1 VSTDLKIVRNIGI
14 MAHVD
19 AGKTTLTERM
29 LYYSGKTHKIGEV
42 HDGAATM
49 DWMEQEQERGITIT
63 SAATTF
69 YWNDHRVNLIDTPG
83 HVDFTMEVERSLRV
97 LDGAVAV
104 FCAVAGVEPQSET
117 VWRQAT
123 KYNVPRIAF
132 INKMD
137 RIGADFYAAVKSME
151 DRLDAK
157 PLPIALP
164 IGAGEDFKGII
175 DLITMKAIQYNEDS
189 KGAEFEQIDIP
200 SDLVSEADK
209 WRNFLVE
216 EVATYDDALMEKY
229 LNEEEISPEEI
240 KDALKK
246 GCLESAFVPTLCG
259 SAFKNKGVQ
268 RVLDA
273 VIDFLPSPTD
283 IGNTE
288 GTLVDNS
295 DEIVSIKNSET
306 EPFTALAFK
315 IATDQFVGKL
325 TYIRVYSGS
334 LKKGS
339 FCINSNTGNKERI
352 SRILQMHANKREE
365 LEEVKA
371 GEIVAVIGL
380 KDTKT
385 GHTLSEKGDVILES
399 MEFPEPVVSVSIEP
413 VSKNDQDQ
421 LAKGLNKL
429 TEEDPTFKVK
439 VDNETAQTL
448 ISGMGEVHLEI
459 IIDRL
464 KREFNVNANVGKP
477 QVSFREAIQKSVEK
491 IDEKFVRQSG
501 GRGQYGHVVI
511 NVRPTE
517 QGSGYNFIN
526 KIVGGVIPK
535 EYIPA
540 VDQGIKEALKNGVL
554 YGYPIPDVEVE
565 LVFGSYH
572 DVDSSEIAFKVA
584 GSRAIITACKQAN
597 AVLMEPIMRVEAT
610 TPENYMGDVI
620 GDINSRRGKVDSME
634 QQGSNQNIKATV
646 PLSEMFGY
654 ATDLRSLSQ
663 GRASFYMDFSHYDKV
678 PKQVEE
684 KLMKTR
690 SSINGASENE

>member
-1 VSTDLKIVRNIGI
+1 MSAGLKIVRNIGI

-29 LYYSGKTHKIGEV
+29 LYYAGKTHRIGEV

-49 DWMEQEQERGITIT
+49 DWMAQEQERGITIT

-69 YWNDHRVNLIDTPG
+69 YWNENRINLIDTPG

-104 FCAVAGVEPQSET
+104 FCGVAGVEPQSET

-137 RIGADFYAAVKSME
+137 RVGADFHAAIKSMK
-151 DRLDAK
+151 DRLNAK
-157 PLPIALP
+157 PLPLVLP
-164 IGAGEDFKGII
+164 IGSGEDFHGVI
-175 DLITMKAIQYNEDS
+175 DLIRMKAIQYNES
-189 KGAEFEQIDIP
+189 TQGADFEYIDIP
-200 SDLVSEADK
+200 ADSVSEADK

-216 EVATYDDALMEKY
+216 EVSTYDDTLMEKY
-229 LNEEEISPEEI
+229 VNEEKISSEEI
-240 KDALKK
+240 VSALKQ
-246 GCLESAFVPTLCG
+246 GCLENAFVPTLCG

-273 VIDFLPSPTD
+273 VVAFLPSPFD
-283 IGNTE
+283 IDSTE
-288 GTLVDNS
+288 ASLVDNP
-295 DEIVSIKNSET
+295 EEKINIKNSNDA
-306 EPFTALAFK
+306 PFTALAFK
-315 IATDQFVGKL
+315 IATDPFVGRL
-325 TYIRVYSGS
+325 TYLRVYSGS

-339 FCINSNTGNKERI
+339 FCINSNTGKKERI

-365 LEEVKA
+365 LQEVKA

-380 KDTKT
+380 KNTNT
-385 GHTLSEKGDVILES
+385 GHTLSEKGDIVLES

-413 VSKNDQDQ
+413 VSKGDQDQ
-421 LAKGLNKL
+421 LAKGMSKL
-429 TEEDPTFKVK
+429 REEDPTFKVEGDK
-439 VDNETAQTL
+439 ETAQTL

-464 KREFNVNANVGKP
+464 KREFNVNANIGKP

-491 IDEKFVRQSG
+491 IDEKFIRQSG

-511 NVRPTE
+511 NVKPAE
-517 QGSGYNFIN
+517 QGSGYTFVN
-526 KIVGGVIPK
+526 KIVGGVIPR

-540 VDQGIKEALKNGVL
+540 VNKGIQEALQNGVL
-554 YGYPIPDVEVE
+554 YGYPIPDIEVE

-584 GSRAIITACKQAN
+584 GSRAIINACKQAN
-597 AVLMEPIMRVEAT
+597 PVLMEPIMKVEAT
-610 TPENYMGDVI
+610 TPDNYMGDVI
-620 GDINSRRGKVDSME
+620 GDINSRRGKVDTIG
-634 QQGSNQNIKATV
+634 QQGSNQHIKAVV

-663 GRASFYMDFSHYDKV
+663 GRANFYMDFSHYAKV
-678 PKQVEE
+678 PVQVEE

-690 SSINGASENE
+690 VKNGVKE

>member
-1 VSTDLKIVRNIGI
+1 MSAGLKIVRNIGI

-29 LYYSGKTHKIGEV
+29 LYYAGKTHRIGEV

-49 DWMEQEQERGITIT
+49 DWMAQEQERGITIT

-69 YWNDHRVNLIDTPG
+69 YWNENRINLIDTPG

-137 RIGADFYAAVKSME
+137 RVGADFHAAIQSMK
-151 DRLDAK
+151 DRLNAK
-157 PLPIALP
+157 PLPLVLP
-164 IGAGEDFKGII
+164 IGSGEDFHGVI
-175 DLITMKAIQYNEDS
+175 DLVRMKAIQYNES
-189 KGAEFEQIDIP
+189 TQGADFEYIDIP
-200 SDLVSEADK
+200 ADSVSEADK

-216 EVATYDDALMEKY
+216 EVSTYDDTLMEKY
-229 LNEEEISPEEI
+229 VNEEKISSEEI
-240 KDALKK
+240 VSALKQ
-246 GCLESAFVPTLCG
+246 GCLENAFVPTLCG
-259 SAFKNKGVQ
+259 SAFKIKGVQ

-273 VIDFLPSPTD
+273 VVAFLPSPFD
-283 IGNTE
+283 IESTE
-288 GTLVDNS
+288 ASLVDNP
-295 DEIVSIKNSET
+295 EEKINIKNSDDA
-306 EPFTALAFK
+306 PFTALAFK
-315 IATDQFVGKL
+315 IATDPFVGRL
-325 TYIRVYSGS
+325 TYLRVYSGS

-339 FCINSNTGNKERI
+339 FCINSNTGKKERI

-365 LEEVKA
+365 LQEVKA

-380 KDTKT
+380 KNTNT
-385 GHTLSEKGDVILES
+385 GHTLSEKGDIVLES

-413 VSKNDQDQ
+413 VSKGDQDQ
-421 LAKGLNKL
+421 LAKGMSKL
-429 TEEDPTFKVK
+429 SEEDPTFKVE
-439 VDNETAQTL
+439 VDKETAQTL

-464 KREFNVNANVGKP
+464 KREFNVNANIGKP

-491 IDEKFVRQSG
+491 IDEKFIRQSG

-511 NVRPTE
+511 NVKPTE
-517 QGSGYNFIN
+517 QGSGYTFVN
-526 KIVGGVIPK
+526 KIVGGVIPR

-540 VDQGIKEALKNGVL
+540 VNKGIQEALQNGVL
-554 YGYPIPDVEVE
+554 YGYPIPDIEVE

-584 GSRAIITACKQAN
+584 GSRAIINACKQAN
-597 AVLMEPIMRVEAT
+597 PVLMEPIMKVEAT
-610 TPENYMGDVI
+610 TPDNYMGDVI
-620 GDINSRRGKVDSME
+620 GDINSRRGKVDTIG
-634 QQGSNQNIKATV
+634 QQGSNQHIKAVV

-663 GRASFYMDFSHYDKV
+663 GRANFYMDFSHYAKV
-678 PKQVEE
+678 PVQVEE

-690 SSINGASENE
+690 VKNGVKE

>member
-1 VSTDLKIVRNIGI
+1 MSAGLKIVRNIGI

-29 LYYSGKTHKIGEV
+29 LYYAGKTHRIGEV

-49 DWMEQEQERGITIT
+49 DWMAQEQERGITIT

-69 YWNDHRVNLIDTPG
+69 YWNENRINLIDTPG

-104 FCAVAGVEPQSET
+104 FCGVAGVEPQSET

-137 RIGADFYAAVKSME
+137 RVGADFHAAIQSMK
-151 DRLDAK
+151 DRLNAK
-157 PLPIALP
+157 PLPLVLP
-164 IGAGEDFKGII
+164 IGSGEDFHGVI
-175 DLITMKAIQYNEDS
+175 DLVRMKAIQYNES
-189 KGAEFEQIDIP
+189 TQGADFEYIDIP
-200 SDLVSEADK
+200 ADSVSEADK

-216 EVATYDDALMEKY
+216 EVSTYDDTLMEKY
-229 LNEEEISPEEI
+229 VNEEKISSEEI
-240 KDALKK
+240 VSALKQ
-246 GCLESAFVPTLCG
+246 GCLENAFVPTLCG

-273 VIDFLPSPTD
+273 VVAFLPSPFD
-283 IGNTE
+283 IESTE
-288 GTLVDNS
+288 ASLVDNP
-295 DEIVSIKNSET
+295 EEKINIKNSNDA
-306 EPFTALAFK
+306 PFTALAFK
-315 IATDQFVGKL
+315 IATDPFVGRL
-325 TYIRVYSGS
+325 TYLRVYSGS

-339 FCINSNTGNKERI
+339 FCINSNTGKKERI

-365 LEEVKA
+365 LQEVKA

-380 KDTKT
+380 KNTNT
-385 GHTLSEKGDVILES
+385 GHTLSEKGDIVLES

-413 VSKNDQDQ
+413 VSKGDQDQ
-421 LAKGLNKL
+421 LAKGMSKL
-429 TEEDPTFKVK
+429 SEEDPTFKVE
-439 VDNETAQTL
+439 VDKETAQTL

-464 KREFNVNANVGKP
+464 KREFNVNANIGKP

-491 IDEKFVRQSG
+491 IDEKFIRQSG

-511 NVRPTE
+511 NVKPTE
-517 QGSGYNFIN
+517 QGSGYTFVN
-526 KIVGGVIPK
+526 KIVGGVIPR

-540 VDQGIKEALKNGVL
+540 VNKGIQEALQNGVL
-554 YGYPIPDVEVE
+554 YGYPIPDIEVE

-584 GSRAIITACKQAN
+584 GSRAIINACKQAN
-597 AVLMEPIMRVEAT
+597 PVLMEPIMKVEAT
-610 TPENYMGDVI
+610 TPDNYMGDVI
-620 GDINSRRGKVDSME
+620 GDINSRRGKVDTIG
-634 QQGSNQNIKATV
+634 QQGSNQHIKAVV

-663 GRASFYMDFSHYDKV
+663 GRANFYMDFSHYAKV
-678 PKQVEE
+678 PVQVEE

-690 SSINGASENE
+690 VKNGVEE

>member
-1 VSTDLKIVRNIGI
+1 MSADLKIIRNIGI

-29 LYYSGKTHKIGEV
+29 LYYAGKTHRMGEV

-49 DWMEQEQERGITIT
+49 DWMAQEQERGITIT

-69 YWNDHRVNLIDTPG
+69 YWNENRINLIDTPG

-137 RIGADFYAAVKSME
+137 RVGADFYAAIKSMK
-151 DRLDAK
+151 DRLNAK
-157 PLPIALP
+157 SLPLVLP
-164 IGAGEDFKGII
+164 IGSGEDFHGVI
-175 DLITMKAIQYNEDS
+175 DLIRMKAIQYNES
-189 KGAEFEQIDIP
+189 TQGADFEYIDIP
-200 SDLVSEADK
+200 ADLVSEANK
-209 WRNFLVE
+209 YRNFLVE
-216 EVATYDDALMEKY
+216 EVSTYDATLMEKY
-229 LNEEEISPEEI
+229 VNEEKISSEEI
-240 KDALKK
+240 VSALKQ
-246 GCLESAFVPTLCG
+246 GCLENAFVPTLCG

-273 VIDFLPSPTD
+273 VVAFLPSPFD
-283 IGNTE
+283 IDSTE
-288 GTLVDNS
+288 ASLVDNP
-295 DEIVSIKNSET
+295 EEKINIKNSYDA
-306 EPFTALAFK
+306 PFTALAFK
-315 IATDQFVGKL
+315 IATDPFVGRL
-325 TYIRVYSGS
+325 TYLRVYSGF

-339 FCINSNTGNKERI
+339 FCINSNTGKKERI

-365 LEEVKA
+365 LQEVKA

-380 KDTKT
+380 KNTKT

-413 VSKNDQDQ
+413 VSKGDQDQ
-421 LAKGLNKL
+421 LAKGMSKL
-429 TEEDPTFKVK
+429 SEEDPTFKVE
-439 VDNETAQTL
+439 VDKETAQTL

-464 KREFNVNANVGKP
+464 RREFNVNANIGKP

-491 IDEKFVRQSG
+491 IDEKFIRQSG

-511 NVRPTE
+511 NVKPGK
-517 QGSGYNFIN
+517 QGSGYKFVN
-526 KIVGGVIPK
+526 KIVGGVIPR

-540 VDQGIKEALKNGVL
+540 VDKGIQEALQNGVL
-554 YGYPIPDVEVE
+554 YGYPIPDIEVE

-584 GSRAIITACKQAN
+584 GSRAIINACKQAN
-597 AVLMEPIMRVEAT
+597 PVLMEPIMKVEAT

-620 GDINSRRGKVDSME
+620 GDINSRRGKVDTIG
-634 QQGSNQNIKATV
+634 QQGSNQLIKAVV

-663 GRASFYMDFSHYDKV
+663 GRANFSMDFSHYDKV
-678 PKQVEE
+678 PTQVEE

-690 SSINGASENE
+690 VKNGVEE

>member
-1 VSTDLKIVRNIGI
+1 MSAGLKIVRNIGI

-29 LYYSGKTHKIGEV
+29 LYYAGKTHRIGEV

-49 DWMEQEQERGITIT
+49 DWMAQEQERGITIT

-69 YWNDHRVNLIDTPG
+69 YWNENRINLIDTPG

-137 RIGADFYAAVKSME
+137 RVGADFHAAIQSMK
-151 DRLDAK
+151 DRLNAK
-157 PLPIALP
+157 PLPLVLP
-164 IGAGEDFKGII
+164 IGSGEDFHGVI
-175 DLITMKAIQYNEDS
+175 DLVRMKAIQYNES
-189 KGAEFEQIDIP
+189 TQGADFEYIDIP
-200 SDLVSEADK
+200 ADLVSEADK
-209 WRNFLVE
+209 GRNFLVE
-216 EVATYDDALMEKY
+216 EVSTYDDTLMEKY
-229 LNEEEISPEEI
+229 VNEEKISSEEI
-240 KDALKK
+240 VSALKQ
-246 GCLESAFVPTLCG
+246 GCLENAFVPTLCG

-273 VIDFLPSPTD
+273 VVAFLPSPFD
-283 IGNTE
+283 IESTE
-288 GTLVDNS
+288 ASLVDNP
-295 DEIVSIKNSET
+295 EEKINIKNSDDA
-306 EPFTALAFK
+306 PFTALAFK
-315 IATDQFVGKL
+315 IATDPFVGRL
-325 TYIRVYSGS
+325 TYLRVYSGS

-339 FCINSNTGNKERI
+339 FCINSNTGKKERI

-365 LEEVKA
+365 LQEVKA

-380 KDTKT
+380 KNTNT
-385 GHTLSEKGDVILES
+385 GHTLSEKGDIVLES

-413 VSKNDQDQ
+413 VSKGDQDQ
-421 LAKGLNKL
+421 LAKGMSKL
-429 TEEDPTFKVK
+429 SEEDPTFKVE
-439 VDNETAQTL
+439 VDKETAQTL

-464 KREFNVNANVGKP
+464 KREFNVNANIGKP

-491 IDEKFVRQSG
+491 IDEKFIRQSG

-511 NVRPTE
+511 NVKPTE
-517 QGSGYNFIN
+517 QGSGYTFVN
-526 KIVGGVIPK
+526 KIVGGVIPR

-540 VDQGIKEALKNGVL
+540 VNKGIQEALQNGVL
-554 YGYPIPDVEVE
+554 YGYPIPDIEVE

-584 GSRAIITACKQAN
+584 GSRAIINACKQAN
-597 AVLMEPIMRVEAT
+597 PVLMEPIMKVEAT
-610 TPENYMGDVI
+610 TPDNYMGDVI
-620 GDINSRRGKVDSME
+620 GDINSRRGKVDTIG
-634 QQGSNQNIKATV
+634 QQGSNQHIKAVV

-663 GRASFYMDFSHYDKV
+663 GRANFYMDFSHYAKV
-678 PKQVEE
+678 PVQVEE

-690 SSINGASENE
+690 VKNGVKE

>member
-1 VSTDLKIVRNIGI
+1 MSAGLKIVRNIGI

-29 LYYSGKTHKIGEV
+29 LYYAGKTHRIGEV

-49 DWMEQEQERGITIT
+49 DWMAQEQERGITIT

-69 YWNDHRVNLIDTPG
+69 YWNENRINLIDTPG

-104 FCAVAGVEPQSET
+104 FCGVAGVEPQSET

-137 RIGADFYAAVKSME
+137 RVGADFHAAIQSMK
-151 DRLDAK
+151 DRLNAK
-157 PLPIALP
+157 PLPLVLP
-164 IGAGEDFKGII
+164 IGSGEDFHGVI
-175 DLITMKAIQYNEDS
+175 DLVRMKAIQYNES
-189 KGAEFEQIDIP
+189 TQGADFEYIDIP
-200 SDLVSEADK
+200 ADLVSEADK

-216 EVATYDDALMEKY
+216 EVSTYDDTLMEKY
-229 LNEEEISPEEI
+229 VNEEKISSEEI
-240 KDALKK
+240 VSALKQ
-246 GCLESAFVPTLCG
+246 GCLENAFVPTLCG

-273 VIDFLPSPTD
+273 VVAFLPSPFD
-283 IGNTE
+283 IDSTE
-288 GTLVDNS
+288 ASLVDNP
-295 DEIVSIKNSET
+295 EEKINIKNSDDA
-306 EPFTALAFK
+306 PFTALAFK
-315 IATDQFVGKL
+315 IATDPFVGRL
-325 TYIRVYSGS
+325 TYLRVYSGS

-339 FCINSNTGNKERI
+339 FCINSNTGKKERI

-365 LEEVKA
+365 LQEVKA

-380 KDTKT
+380 KNTNT
-385 GHTLSEKGDVILES
+385 GHTLSEKGDIVLES

-413 VSKNDQDQ
+413 VSKGDQDQ
-421 LAKGLNKL
+421 LAKGMSKL
-429 TEEDPTFKVK
+429 SEEDPTFKVE
-439 VDNETAQTL
+439 VDKETAQTL

-464 KREFNVNANVGKP
+464 KREFNVNANIGKP

-491 IDEKFVRQSG
+491 IDEKFIRQSG

-511 NVRPTE
+511 NVKPTE
-517 QGSGYNFIN
+517 QGSGYTFVN
-526 KIVGGVIPK
+526 KIVGGVIPR

-540 VDQGIKEALKNGVL
+540 VNKGIQEALQNGVL
-554 YGYPIPDVEVE
+554 YGYPIPDIEVE

-584 GSRAIITACKQAN
+584 GSRAIINACKQAN
-597 AVLMEPIMRVEAT
+597 PVLMEPIMKVEAT
-610 TPENYMGDVI
+610 TPDDYMGDVI
-620 GDINSRRGKVDSME
+620 GDINSRRGKVDTIG
-634 QQGSNQNIKATV
+634 QQGSNQQIKAVV

-663 GRASFYMDFSHYDKV
+663 GRANFYMDFSHYAKV
-678 PKQVEE
+678 PVQVEE

-690 SSINGASENE
+690 VKNGVEE

>member
-1 VSTDLKIVRNIGI
+1 MSADLKIIRNIGI

-29 LYYSGKTHKIGEV
+29 LYYSGKTHRMGEV

-49 DWMEQEQERGITIT
+49 DWMAQEQERGITIT

-69 YWNDHRVNLIDTPG
+69 YWNENRINLIDTPG

-137 RIGADFYAAVKSME
+137 RVGADFYAAIKSMK
-151 DRLDAK
+151 DRLNAK
-157 PLPIALP
+157 SLPLVLP
-164 IGAGEDFKGII
+164 IGSGEDFHGVI
-175 DLITMKAIQYNEDS
+175 DLIRMKAIQYNES
-189 KGAEFEQIDIP
+189 TQGADFEYIDIP
-200 SDLVSEADK
+200 ADLVSEANK

-216 EVATYDDALMEKY
+216 EVSTYDDTLMEKY
-229 LNEEEISPEEI
+229 VNEEKISSEEI
-240 KDALKK
+240 VSALKQ
-246 GCLESAFVPTLCG
+246 GCLENAFVPTLCG
-259 SAFKNKGVQ
+259 SALKNKGVQ

-273 VIDFLPSPTD
+273 VVAFLPSPFD
-283 IGNTE
+283 IDSTE
-288 GTLVDNS
+288 ASLVDNP
-295 DEIVSIKNSET
+295 EEKIYIKNSNDA
-306 EPFTALAFK
+306 PFTALAFK
-315 IATDQFVGKL
+315 IATDPFVGRL
-325 TYIRVYSGS
+325 TYLRVYSGF

-339 FCINSNTGNKERI
+339 FCINSNTGKKERI

-365 LEEVKA
+365 LQEVKA

-380 KDTKT
+380 KNTKT

-413 VSKNDQDQ
+413 VSKGDQDQ
-421 LAKGLNKL
+421 LAKGMSKL
-429 TEEDPTFKVK
+429 SEEDPTFKVE
-439 VDNETAQTL
+439 VDKETAQTL

-464 KREFNVNANVGKP
+464 RREFNVNANIGKP

-491 IDEKFVRQSG
+491 IDEKFIRQSG

-511 NVRPTE
+511 NVKPGK
-517 QGSGYNFIN
+517 QGSGYKFVN
-526 KIVGGVIPK
+526 KIVGGVIPR

-540 VDQGIKEALKNGVL
+540 VDKGIQEALQNGVL
-554 YGYPIPDVEVE
+554 YGYPIPDIEVE

-584 GSRAIITACKQAN
+584 GSRAIINACKQAN
-597 AVLMEPIMRVEAT
+597 PVLMEPIMKVEAT

-620 GDINSRRGKVDSME
+620 GDINSRRGKVDTIG
-634 QQGSNQNIKATV
+634 QQGSNQLIKAVV

-663 GRASFYMDFSHYDKV
+663 GRANFSMDFSHYDKV
-678 PKQVEE
+678 PTQVEE

-690 SSINGASENE
+690 VKNGVEE

>member
-1 VSTDLKIVRNIGI
+1 MSAGLKIVRNIGI

-29 LYYSGKTHKIGEV
+29 LYYAGKTHRIGEV

-49 DWMEQEQERGITIT
+49 DWMAQEQERGITIT

-69 YWNDHRVNLIDTPG
+69 YWNENRINLIDTPG

-104 FCAVAGVEPQSET
+104 FCGVAGVEPQSET

-137 RIGADFYAAVKSME
+137 RVGADFHAAIKSMK
-151 DRLDAK
+151 DRLNAK
-157 PLPIALP
+157 PLPLVLP
-164 IGAGEDFKGII
+164 IGSGEDFHGVI
-175 DLITMKAIQYNEDS
+175 DLIRMKAIQYNES
-189 KGAEFEQIDIP
+189 TQGADFEYIDIP
-200 SDLVSEADK
+200 ADSVSEADK

-216 EVATYDDALMEKY
+216 EVSTYDDTLMEKY
-229 LNEEEISPEEI
+229 VNEEKISSEEI
-240 KDALKK
+240 VSALKQ
-246 GCLESAFVPTLCG
+246 GCLENAFVPTLCG

-273 VIDFLPSPTD
+273 VVAFLPSPFD
-283 IGNTE
+283 IDSTE
-288 GTLVDNS
+288 ASLVDNP
-295 DEIVSIKNSET
+295 EEKINIKNSDDA
-306 EPFTALAFK
+306 PFTALAFK
-315 IATDQFVGKL
+315 IATDPFVGRL
-325 TYIRVYSGS
+325 TYLRVYSGS

-339 FCINSNTGNKERI
+339 FCINSNTGKKERI

-365 LEEVKA
+365 LQEVKA

-380 KDTKT
+380 KNTNT
-385 GHTLSEKGDVILES
+385 GHTLSEKGDIVLES

-413 VSKNDQDQ
+413 VSKGDQDQ
-421 LAKGLNKL
+421 LAKGMSKL
-429 TEEDPTFKVK
+429 REEDPTFKVEGDK
-439 VDNETAQTL
+439 ETAQTL

-464 KREFNVNANVGKP
+464 KREFNVNANIGKP

-491 IDEKFVRQSG
+491 IDEKFIRQSG

-511 NVRPTE
+511 NVKPAE
-517 QGSGYNFIN
+517 QGSGYTFVN
-526 KIVGGVIPK
+526 KIVGGVIPR

-540 VDQGIKEALKNGVL
+540 VNKGIQEALQNGVL
-554 YGYPIPDVEVE
+554 YGYPIPDIEVE

-584 GSRAIITACKQAN
+584 GSRAIINACKQAN
-597 AVLMEPIMRVEAT
+597 PVLMEPIMKVEAT
-610 TPENYMGDVI
+610 TPDNYMGDVI
-620 GDINSRRGKVDSME
+620 GDINSRRGKVDTIG
-634 QQGSNQNIKATV
+634 QQGSNQHIKAVV

-663 GRASFYMDFSHYDKV
+663 GRANFYMDFSHYAKV
-678 PKQVEE
+678 PVQVEE

-690 SSINGASENE
+690 VKNGVKE

>member
-1 VSTDLKIVRNIGI
+1 MSADLKIIRNIGI

-29 LYYSGKTHKIGEV
+29 LYYSGKTHRMGEV

-49 DWMEQEQERGITIT
+49 DWMAQEQERGITIT

-69 YWNDHRVNLIDTPG
+69 YWNENRINLIDTPG

-137 RIGADFYAAVKSME
+137 RVGADFYAAIKSMK
-151 DRLDAK
+151 DRLNAK
-157 PLPIALP
+157 PLPLVLP
-164 IGAGEDFKGII
+164 IGSGEDFHGVI
-175 DLITMKAIQYNEDS
+175 DLIRMKAIQYNES
-189 KGAEFEQIDIP
+189 TQGADFEYIDIP
-200 SDLVSEADK
+200 ADLVSEANK

-216 EVATYDDALMEKY
+216 EVSTYDDTLMEKY
-229 LNEEEISPEEI
+229 VNEEKISSEEI
-240 KDALKK
+240 VSALKQ
-246 GCLESAFVPTLCG
+246 GCLENAFVPTLCG

-273 VIDFLPSPTD
+273 VVAFLPSPFD
-283 IGNTE
+283 IDSTE
-288 GTLVDNS
+288 ASLVDNP
-295 DEIVSIKNSET
+295 EEKIYIKNSNDA
-306 EPFTALAFK
+306 PFTALAFK
-315 IATDQFVGKL
+315 IATDPFVGRL
-325 TYIRVYSGS
+325 TYLRVYSGS

-339 FCINSNTGNKERI
+339 FCINSNTGKKERI

-365 LEEVKA
+365 LQEVKT

-380 KDTKT
+380 KNTKT

-413 VSKNDQDQ
+413 VSEGDQDQ
-421 LAKGLNKL
+421 LAKGMSKL
-429 TEEDPTFKVK
+429 SEEDPTFKVE
-439 VDNETAQTL
+439 VDKETAQTL

-464 KREFNVNANVGKP
+464 RREFNVNANIGKP

-491 IDEKFVRQSG
+491 IDEKFIRQSG

-511 NVRPTE
+511 NVKPAE
-517 QGSGYNFIN
+517 QGSGYKFVN
-526 KIVGGVIPK
+526 KIVGGVIPR
-535 EYIPA
+535 EYIPS
-540 VDQGIKEALKNGVL
+540 VDKGIQEALQNGVL
-554 YGYPIPDVEVE
+554 YGYPIPDIEVE

-584 GSRAIITACKQAN
+584 GSRAIINACKQAN
-597 AVLMEPIMRVEAT
+597 PVLMEPIMRVEAT

-620 GDINSRRGKVDSME
+620 GDINSRRGKINSIG
-634 QQGSNQNIKATV
+634 QQGSNQHIKAVV

-663 GRASFYMDFSHYDKV
+663 GRANFSMDFSHYDKV
-678 PKQVEE
+678 PTQVEE

-690 SSINGASENE
+690 VKNGVEE

>member
-1 VSTDLKIVRNIGI
+1 MSADLKIIRNIGI

-29 LYYSGKTHKIGEV
+29 LYYAGKTHRMGEV

-49 DWMEQEQERGITIT
+49 DWMAQEQERGITIT

-69 YWNDHRVNLIDTPG
+69 YWNENRINLIDTPG

-137 RIGADFYAAVKSME
+137 RVGADFHAAIKSMK
-151 DRLDAK
+151 DRLNAK
-157 PLPIALP
+157 PLPLILP
-164 IGAGEDFKGII
+164 IGSGEDFHGVI
-175 DLITMKAIQYNEDS
+175 DLIRMKAIQYNES
-189 KGAEFEQIDIP
+189 TQGADFEYIDIP
-200 SDLVSEADK
+200 ADLVSEANK
-209 WRNFLVE
+209 YRNFLVE
-216 EVATYDDALMEKY
+216 EVSTYDATLMEKY
-229 LNEEEISPEEI
+229 VNEEKISSEEI
-240 KDALKK
+240 VSALKQ
-246 GCLESAFVPTLCG
+246 GCLENAFVPTLCG

-273 VIDFLPSPTD
+273 VVAFLPSPFD
-283 IGNTE
+283 IDSTE
-288 GTLVDNS
+288 ASLVDNP
-295 DEIVSIKNSET
+295 EEKINIKNSYDA
-306 EPFTALAFK
+306 PFTALAFK
-315 IATDQFVGKL
+315 IATDPFVGRL
-325 TYIRVYSGS
+325 TYLRVYSGF

-339 FCINSNTGNKERI
+339 FCINSNTGKKERI

-365 LEEVKA
+365 LQEVKA

-380 KDTKT
+380 KNTKT

-413 VSKNDQDQ
+413 VSKGDQDQ
-421 LAKGLNKL
+421 LAKGMSKL
-429 TEEDPTFKVK
+429 SEEDPTFKVE
-439 VDNETAQTL
+439 VDKETAQTL

-464 KREFNVNANVGKP
+464 RREFNVNANIGKP

-491 IDEKFVRQSG
+491 IDEKFIRQSG

-511 NVRPTE
+511 NVKPGE
-517 QGSGYNFIN
+517 QGSGYKFVN
-526 KIVGGVIPK
+526 KIVGGVIPR

-540 VDQGIKEALKNGVL
+540 VDKGIQEALQNGVL
-554 YGYPIPDVEVE
+554 YGYPIPDIEVE

-584 GSRAIITACKQAN
+584 GSRAIINACKQAN
-597 AVLMEPIMRVEAT
+597 PVLMEPIMKVEAT

-620 GDINSRRGKVDSME
+620 GDINSRRGKVDTIG
-634 QQGSNQNIKATV
+634 QQGSNQLIKAVV

-663 GRASFYMDFSHYDKV
+663 GRANFSMDFSHYDKV
-678 PKQVEE
+678 PTQVEE

-690 SSINGASENE
+690 VKNGVEE

>member
-1 VSTDLKIVRNIGI
+1 MSAGLKIVRNIGI

-29 LYYSGKTHKIGEV
+29 LYYAGKTHRIGEV

-49 DWMEQEQERGITIT
+49 DWMAQEQERGITIT

-69 YWNDHRVNLIDTPG
+69 YWNENRINLIDTPG

-137 RIGADFYAAVKSME
+137 RVGADFHAAIKSMK
-151 DRLDAK
+151 DRLNAK
-157 PLPIALP
+157 PLPLVLP
-164 IGAGEDFKGII
+164 IGSGEDFHGVI
-175 DLITMKAIQYNEDS
+175 DLVRMKAIQYNES
-189 KGAEFEQIDIP
+189 TQGADFEYIDIP
-200 SDLVSEADK
+200 ADSVSEADK

-216 EVATYDDALMEKY
+216 EVSTYDDTLMEKY
-229 LNEEEISPEEI
+229 VNEEKISSEEI
-240 KDALKK
+240 VSALKQ
-246 GCLESAFVPTLCG
+246 GCLENAFVPTLCG

-273 VIDFLPSPTD
+273 VVAFLPSPFD
-283 IGNTE
+283 IESTE
-288 GTLVDNS
+288 ASLVDNP
-295 DEIVSIKNSET
+295 EEKINIKNSDDA
-306 EPFTALAFK
+306 PFTALAFK
-315 IATDQFVGKL
+315 IATDPFVGRL
-325 TYIRVYSGS
+325 TYLRVYSGS

-339 FCINSNTGNKERI
+339 FCINSNTGKKERI

-365 LEEVKA
+365 LQEVKA

-380 KDTKT
+380 KNTNT
-385 GHTLSEKGDVILES
+385 GHTLSEKGDIVLES

-413 VSKNDQDQ
+413 VSKGDQDQ
-421 LAKGLNKL
+421 LAKGMSKL
-429 TEEDPTFKVK
+429 SEEDPTFKVE
-439 VDNETAQTL
+439 VDKETAQTL

-464 KREFNVNANVGKP
+464 KREFNVNANIGKP

-491 IDEKFVRQSG
+491 IDEKFIRQSG

-511 NVRPTE
+511 NVKPTE
-517 QGSGYNFIN
+517 QGSGYTFVN
-526 KIVGGVIPK
+526 KIVGGVIPR

-540 VDQGIKEALKNGVL
+540 VNKGIQEALQNGVL
-554 YGYPIPDVEVE
+554 YGYPIPDIEVE

-584 GSRAIITACKQAN
+584 GSRAIINACKQAN
-597 AVLMEPIMRVEAT
+597 PVLMEPIMKVEAT
-610 TPENYMGDVI
+610 TPDNYMGDVI
-620 GDINSRRGKVDSME
+620 GDINSRRGKVDTIG
-634 QQGSNQNIKATV
+634 QQGSNQHIKAVV

-663 GRASFYMDFSHYDKV
+663 GRANFYMDFSHYAKV
-678 PKQVEE
+678 PVQVEE

-690 SSINGASENE
+690 VKNGVEE

>member
-1 VSTDLKIVRNIGI
+1 MSSSLKIVRNIGI

-29 LYYSGKTHKIGEV
+29 LYYSGKTHRIGEV

-49 DWMEQEQERGITIT
+49 DWMAQEQERGITIT

-69 YWNDHRVNLIDTPG
+69 YWDENRINLIDTPG

-137 RIGADFYAAVKSME
+137 RVGADFYAAIQSMK
-151 DRLDAK
+151 DRLNAK
-157 PLPIALP
+157 PLPLLLP
-164 IGAGEDFKGII
+164 IGSGEDFHGVI
-175 DLITMKAIQYNEDS
+175 DLVRMKAIDYNES
-189 KGAEFEQIDIP
+189 TQGADFEYIDIP
-200 SDLVSEADK
+200 ADLVSEADK

-216 EVATYDDALMEKY
+216 EVSTYDDTLMEKY
-229 LNEEEISPEEI
+229 VNEEKISSEEI
-240 KDALKK
+240 VSALKQ
-246 GCLESAFVPTLCG
+246 GCLENAFVPTLCG

-273 VIDFLPSPTD
+273 VIAFLPSPVD
-283 IGNTE
+283 IDSTE
-288 GTLVDNS
+288 ASLVDNP
-295 DEIVSIKNSET
+295 EEKINIKNSDDS
-306 EPFTALAFK
+306 PFTALAFK
-315 IATDQFVGKL
+315 IATDPFVGRL
-325 TYIRVYSGS
+325 TYLRVYSGS

-339 FCINSNTGNKERI
+339 FCINSNTGKKERI

-365 LEEVKA
+365 LQEVKA

-380 KDTKT
+380 KNTNT
-385 GHTLSEKGDVILES
+385 GHTLSEKGDVVLES

-413 VSKNDQDQ
+413 VSKGDQDQ
-421 LAKGLNKL
+421 LAKGMNKL
-429 TEEDPTFKVK
+429 SEEDPTFKVA
-439 VDNETAQTL
+439 VDKETAQTL

-464 KREFNVNANVGKP
+464 KREFNVNANIGKP
-477 QVSFREAIQKSVEK
+477 QVSFREAIQKPVEK
-491 IDEKFVRQSG
+491 IDEKFIRQSG

-511 NVRPTE
+511 NVKPAE
-517 QGSGYNFIN
+517 QGSGYTFVN
-526 KIVGGVIPK
+526 KIVGGVIPR

-540 VDQGIKEALKNGVL
+540 VDQGIQESLQNGVL

-584 GSRAIITACKQAN
+584 GSRAIIAACKQAN
-597 AVLMEPIMRVEAT
+597 PVLMEPIMKVEAT
-610 TPENYMGDVI
+610 TPDDYMGDVI
-620 GDINSRRGKVDSME
+620 GDINSRRGKVDTIG
-634 QQGSNQNIKATV
+634 QQGSNQQIKAVV

-663 GRASFYMDFSHYDKV
+663 GRANFYMDFSHYDKV
-678 PKQVEE
+678 PAQVEE

-690 SSINGASENE
+690 VKNGVEE

>member
-1 VSTDLKIVRNIGI
+1 MSSGLKIVRNIGI
-14 MAHVD
+14 MSHVD
-19 AGKTTLTERM
+19 AGNTTLTERM
-29 LYYSGKTHKIGEV
+29 LYYSGKTHRIGEV

-49 DWMEQEQERGITIT
+49 DWMAQEQERGITIT

-69 YWNDHRVNLIDTPG
+69 YWDENRINLIDTPG

-137 RIGADFYAAVKSME
+137 RVGADFHAAIQSMK
-151 DRLDAK
+151 DRLNAK
-157 PLPIALP
+157 PLPLLLP
-164 IGAGEDFKGII
+164 IGSGEDFHGVI
-175 DLITMKAIQYNEDS
+175 DLVRMKAIDYNES
-189 KGAEFEQIDIP
+189 TQGADFEYIDIP
-200 SDLVSEADK
+200 ADLVSEADK

-216 EVATYDDALMEKY
+216 EVSTYDDTLMEKY
-229 LNEEEISPEEI
+229 VNEEKISSEEI
-240 KDALKK
+240 VSALKQ
-246 GCLESAFVPTLCG
+246 GCLENAFVPTLCG

-273 VIDFLPSPTD
+273 VIAFLPSPVD
-283 IGNTE
+283 IDSTE
-288 GTLVDNS
+288 ASLVDNP
-295 DEIVSIKNSET
+295 EEKINIKNSDDS
-306 EPFTALAFK
+306 PFTALAFK
-315 IATDQFVGKL
+315 IATDPFVGRL
-325 TYIRVYSGS
+325 TYLRVYSGS

-339 FCINSNTGNKERI
+339 FCINSNTGKKERI

-365 LEEVKA
+365 LQEVKA

-380 KDTKT
+380 KNTNT
-385 GHTLSEKGDVILES
+385 GHTLSEKGDVVLES

-413 VSKNDQDQ
+413 VSKGDQDQ
-421 LAKGLNKL
+421 LAKGMNKL
-429 TEEDPTFKVK
+429 SEEDPTFKVA
-439 VDNETAQTL
+439 VDKETAQTL

-464 KREFNVNANVGKP
+464 KREFNVNANIGKP
-477 QVSFREAIQKSVEK
+477 QVSFREAIQKPVEK
-491 IDEKFVRQSG
+491 IDEKFIRQSG

-511 NVRPTE
+511 NVKPAE
-517 QGSGYNFIN
+517 QGSGYTFVN
-526 KIVGGVIPK
+526 KIVGGVIPR

-540 VDQGIKEALKNGVL
+540 VDQGIQESLQNGVL

-584 GSRAIITACKQAN
+584 GSRAIIAACKQAN
-597 AVLMEPIMRVEAT
+597 PVLMEPIMKVEAT
-610 TPENYMGDVI
+610 TPDDYMGDVI
-620 GDINSRRGKVDSME
+620 GDINSRRGKVDTIG
-634 QQGSNQNIKATV
+634 QQGSNQQIKAVV

-663 GRASFYMDFSHYDKV
+663 GRANFYMDFSHYDKV
-678 PKQVEE
+678 PAQVEE

-690 SSINGASENE
+690 VKNGVEE

>member
-1 VSTDLKIVRNIGI
+1 MFADLKIIRNIGI

-29 LYYSGKTHKIGEV
+29 LYYAGKTHRMGEV

-49 DWMEQEQERGITIT
+49 DWMAQEQERGITIT

-69 YWNDHRVNLIDTPG
+69 YWNENRINLIDTPG

-137 RIGADFYAAVKSME
+137 RVGADFHAAIKSMK
-151 DRLDAK
+151 DRLNAK
-157 PLPIALP
+157 PLPLILP
-164 IGAGEDFKGII
+164 IGSGEDFHGVI
-175 DLITMKAIQYNEDS
+175 DLIRMKAIQYNES
-189 KGAEFEQIDIP
+189 TQGADFEYIDIP
-200 SDLVSEADK
+200 ADLVSEANK
-209 WRNFLVE
+209 YRNFLVE
-216 EVATYDDALMEKY
+216 EVSTYDATLMEKY
-229 LNEEEISPEEI
+229 VNEEKISSEEI
-240 KDALKK
+240 VSALKQ
-246 GCLESAFVPTLCG
+246 GCLENAFVPTLCG

-273 VIDFLPSPTD
+273 VVAFLPSPFD
-283 IGNTE
+283 IDSTE
-288 GTLVDNS
+288 ASLVDNP
-295 DEIVSIKNSET
+295 EEKINIKNSYDA
-306 EPFTALAFK
+306 PFTALAFK
-315 IATDQFVGKL
+315 IATDPFVGRL
-325 TYIRVYSGS
+325 TYLRVYSGF

-339 FCINSNTGNKERI
+339 FCINSNTGKKERI

-365 LEEVKA
+365 LQEVKA

-380 KDTKT
+380 KNTKT

-413 VSKNDQDQ
+413 VSKGDQDQ
-421 LAKGLNKL
+421 LAKGMSKL
-429 TEEDPTFKVK
+429 SEEDPTFKVE
-439 VDNETAQTL
+439 VDKETAQTL

-464 KREFNVNANVGKP
+464 RREFNVNANIGKP

-491 IDEKFVRQSG
+491 IDEKFIRQSG

-511 NVRPTE
+511 NVKPGE
-517 QGSGYNFIN
+517 QGSGYKFVN
-526 KIVGGVIPK
+526 KIVGGVIPR

-540 VDQGIKEALKNGVL
+540 VDKGIQEALQNGVL
-554 YGYPIPDVEVE
+554 YGYPIPDIEVE

-584 GSRAIITACKQAN
+584 GSRAIINACKQAN
-597 AVLMEPIMRVEAT
+597 PVLMEPIMKVEAT

-620 GDINSRRGKVDSME
+620 GDINSRRGKVDTIG
-634 QQGSNQNIKATV
+634 QQGSNQLIKAVV

-663 GRASFYMDFSHYDKV
+663 GRANFSMDFSHYDKV
-678 PKQVEE
+678 PTQVEE

-690 SSINGASENE
+690 VKNGVEE

>member
-1 VSTDLKIVRNIGI
+1 MSADLKIIRNIGI

-29 LYYSGKTHKIGEV
+29 LYYAGKTHRMGEV

-49 DWMEQEQERGITIT
+49 DWMAQEQERGITIT

-69 YWNDHRVNLIDTPG
+69 YWNENRINLIDTPG

-137 RIGADFYAAVKSME
+137 RVGADFHAAIKSMK
-151 DRLDAK
+151 DRLNAK
-157 PLPIALP
+157 PLPLILP
-164 IGAGEDFKGII
+164 IGSGEDFHGVI
-175 DLITMKAIQYNEDS
+175 DLIRMKAIQYNES
-189 KGAEFEQIDIP
+189 TQGADFEYIDIP
-200 SDLVSEADK
+200 ADLVSEANK
-209 WRNFLVE
+209 YRNFLVE
-216 EVATYDDALMEKY
+216 EVSTYDATLMEKY
-229 LNEEEISPEEI
+229 VNEEKISSEEI
-240 KDALKK
+240 VSALKQ
-246 GCLESAFVPTLCG
+246 GCLENAFVPTLCG

-273 VIDFLPSPTD
+273 VVAFLPSPFD
-283 IGNTE
+283 IDSTE
-288 GTLVDNS
+288 ASLVDNP
-295 DEIVSIKNSET
+295 EEKINIKNSYDA
-306 EPFTALAFK
+306 PFTALAFK
-315 IATDQFVGKL
+315 IATDPFVGRL
-325 TYIRVYSGS
+325 TYLRVYSGF

-339 FCINSNTGNKERI
+339 FCINSNTGKKERI

-365 LEEVKA
+365 LQEVKA

-380 KDTKT
+380 KNTKT

-413 VSKNDQDQ
+413 VSKGDQDQ
-421 LAKGLNKL
+421 LAKGMSKL
-429 TEEDPTFKVK
+429 SEEDPTFKVE
-439 VDNETAQTL
+439 VDKETAQTL

-464 KREFNVNANVGKP
+464 RREFNVNANIGKP

-491 IDEKFVRQSG
+491 IDEKFIRQSG

-511 NVRPTE
+511 NVKPGK
-517 QGSGYNFIN
+517 QGSGYKFVN
-526 KIVGGVIPK
+526 KIVGGVIPR

-540 VDQGIKEALKNGVL
+540 VNKGIQEALQNGVL
-554 YGYPIPDVEVE
+554 YGYPIPDIEVE

-584 GSRAIITACKQAN
+584 GSRAIINACKQAN
-597 AVLMEPIMRVEAT
+597 PVLMEPIMKVEAT

-620 GDINSRRGKVDSME
+620 GDINSRRGKVDTIG
-634 QQGSNQNIKATV
+634 QQGSNQLIKAVV

-663 GRASFYMDFSHYDKV
+663 GRANFSMDFSHYDKV
-678 PKQVEE
+678 PTQVEE

-690 SSINGASENE
+690 VKNGVEE

>member
-1 VSTDLKIVRNIGI
+1 MSAGLKIVRNIGI

-29 LYYSGKTHKIGEV
+29 LYYSGKTHRIGEV

-49 DWMEQEQERGITIT
+49 DWMAQEQERGITIT

-69 YWNDHRVNLIDTPG
+69 YWNENRINLIDTPG

-137 RIGADFYAAVKSME
+137 RVGSDFHAAIKSMK
-151 DRLDAK
+151 DRLNTK
-157 PLPIALP
+157 PLPLVLP
-164 IGAGEDFKGII
+164 IGSGEDFHGVI
-175 DLITMKAIQYNEDS
+175 DLIRMKAIQYNES
-189 KGAEFEQIDIP
+189 TQGADFEYIDIP
-200 SDLVSEADK
+200 ADLVSEANK
-209 WRNFLVE
+209 YRNFLVE
-216 EVATYDDALMEKY
+216 EVSTYDATLMEKY
-229 LNEEEISPEEI
+229 VNEEKISSEEI
-240 KDALKK
+240 VSALKQ
-246 GCLESAFVPTLCG
+246 GCLENAFVPTLCG

-268 RVLDA
+268 RLLDA
-273 VIDFLPSPTD
+273 VVAFLPSPFD
-283 IGNTE
+283 IDSTE
-288 GTLVDNS
+288 ASLVDNP
-295 DEIVSIKNSET
+295 EEKINIKNSNDA
-306 EPFTALAFK
+306 PFTALAFK
-315 IATDQFVGKL
+315 IATDPFVGRL
-325 TYIRVYSGS
+325 TYLRVYSGS

-339 FCINSNTGNKERI
+339 FCINSNTGKKERI

-365 LEEVKA
+365 LQEVKA

-380 KDTKT
+380 KNTKT

-413 VSKNDQDQ
+413 VSKGDQDQ
-421 LAKGLNKL
+421 LAKGMSKL
-429 TEEDPTFKVK
+429 SEEDPTFKVE
-439 VDNETAQTL
+439 VDKETAQTL

-464 KREFNVNANVGKP
+464 KREFNVNANIGKP

-491 IDEKFVRQSG
+491 IDEKFIRQSG

-511 NVRPTE
+511 NVKPGK
-517 QGSGYNFIN
+517 QGSGYKFVN
-526 KIVGGVIPK
+526 KIVGGVIPR

-540 VDQGIKEALKNGVL
+540 VNKGIQEALQNGVL
-554 YGYPIPDVEVE
+554 YGYPIPDIEVE

-584 GSRAIITACKQAN
+584 GSRAIINACKQAN
-597 AVLMEPIMRVEAT
+597 PVLMEPIMKVEAT
-610 TPENYMGDVI
+610 TPDDYMGDVI
-620 GDINSRRGKVDSME
+620 GDINSRRGKVDTIG
-634 QQGSNQNIKATV
+634 QQGSNQQIKAVV

-663 GRASFYMDFSHYDKV
+663 GRANFYMDFSHYAKV
-678 PKQVEE
+678 PVQVEE

-690 SSINGASENE
+690 VKNGVEE

>member
-1 VSTDLKIVRNIGI
+1 MSSGLKIVRNIGI

-29 LYYSGKTHKIGEV
+29 LYYSGKTHRIGEV

-49 DWMEQEQERGITIT
+49 DWMAQEQERGITIT

-69 YWNDHRVNLIDTPG
+69 YWDENRINLIDTPG

-137 RIGADFYAAVKSME
+137 RVGADFHAAIQSMK
-151 DRLDAK
+151 DRLNAK
-157 PLPIALP
+157 PLPLLLP
-164 IGAGEDFKGII
+164 IGSGEDFHGVI
-175 DLITMKAIQYNEDS
+175 DLVRMKAIDYNES
-189 KGAEFEQIDIP
+189 TQGADFEYIDIP
-200 SDLVSEADK
+200 ADLVSEADK

-216 EVATYDDALMEKY
+216 EVSTYDDTLMEKY
-229 LNEEEISPEEI
+229 VNEEKISSEEI
-240 KDALKK
+240 VSALKQ
-246 GCLESAFVPTLCG
+246 GCLENAFIPTLCG

-273 VIDFLPSPTD
+273 VIAFLPSPVD
-283 IGNTE
+283 IDSTE
-288 GTLVDNS
+288 ASLVDNP
-295 DEIVSIKNSET
+295 EEKINIKNSDDA
-306 EPFTALAFK
+306 PFTALAFK
-315 IATDQFVGKL
+315 IATDPFVGRL
-325 TYIRVYSGS
+325 TYLRVYSGS

-339 FCINSNTGNKERI
+339 FCINSNTGKKERI

-365 LEEVKA
+365 LQEVKA

-380 KDTKT
+380 KNTNT
-385 GHTLSEKGDVILES
+385 GHTLSEKGDVVLES

-413 VSKNDQDQ
+413 VSKGDQDQ
-421 LAKGLNKL
+421 LAKGMNKL
-429 TEEDPTFKVK
+429 SEEDPTFKVA
-439 VDNETAQTL
+439 VDKETAQTL

-464 KREFNVNANVGKP
+464 KREFNVNANIGKP
-477 QVSFREAIQKSVEK
+477 QVSFREAIQKPVEK
-491 IDEKFVRQSG
+491 IDEKFIRQSG

-511 NVRPTE
+511 NVKPAE
-517 QGSGYNFIN
+517 QGSGYTFVN
-526 KIVGGVIPK
+526 KIVGGVIPR

-540 VDQGIKEALKNGVL
+540 VDQGIQESLQNGVL

-584 GSRAIITACKQAN
+584 GSRAIIAACKQAN
-597 AVLMEPIMRVEAT
+597 PVLMEPIMKVEAT
-610 TPENYMGDVI
+610 TPDDYMGDVI
-620 GDINSRRGKVDSME
+620 GDINSRRGKVDTIG
-634 QQGSNQNIKATV
+634 QQGSNQQIKAVV

-663 GRASFYMDFSHYDKV
+663 GRANFYMDFSHYDKV
-678 PKQVEE
+678 PAQVEE

-690 SSINGASENE
+690 VKNGVEE

>member
-1 VSTDLKIVRNIGI
+1 MSAGLKIVRNIGI

-29 LYYSGKTHKIGEV
+29 LYYSGKTHRIGEV

-49 DWMEQEQERGITIT
+49 DWMAQEQERGITIT

-69 YWNDHRVNLIDTPG
+69 YWDENRINLIDTPG

-137 RIGADFYAAVKSME
+137 RVGADFHAAIQSMK
-151 DRLDAK
+151 DRLNAK
-157 PLPIALP
+157 PLPLLLP
-164 IGAGEDFKGII
+164 IGSGEDFHGVI
-175 DLITMKAIQYNEDS
+175 DLVRMKAIDYNES
-189 KGAEFEQIDIP
+189 TQGADFEYIDIP
-200 SDLVSEADK
+200 ADLVSEADK

-216 EVATYDDALMEKY
+216 EVSTYDDTLMEKY
-229 LNEEEISPEEI
+229 VNEEKISSEEI
-240 KDALKK
+240 VSALKQ
-246 GCLESAFVPTLCG
+246 GCLENAFVPTLCG

-273 VIDFLPSPTD
+273 VVAFLPSPVD
-283 IGNTE
+283 IDSTE
-288 GTLVDNS
+288 ASLVDNP
-295 DEIVSIKNSET
+295 EEKINIKNSDDA
-306 EPFTALAFK
+306 PFTALAFK
-315 IATDQFVGKL
+315 IATDPFVGRL
-325 TYIRVYSGS
+325 TYLRVYSGS

-339 FCINSNTGNKERI
+339 FCINSNTGKKERI

-365 LEEVKA
+365 LQEVKA

-380 KDTKT
+380 KNTNT
-385 GHTLSEKGDVILES
+385 GHTLSEKGDVVLES

-413 VSKNDQDQ
+413 VSKGDQDQ
-421 LAKGLNKL
+421 LAKGMNKL
-429 TEEDPTFKVK
+429 SEEDPTFKVA
-439 VDNETAQTL
+439 VDKETAQTL

-464 KREFNVNANVGKP
+464 KREFNVNANIGKP
-477 QVSFREAIQKSVEK
+477 QVSFREAIQKPVEK
-491 IDEKFVRQSG
+491 IDEKFIRQSG

-511 NVRPTE
+511 NVKPAE
-517 QGSGYNFIN
+517 QGSGYTFVN
-526 KIVGGVIPK
+526 KIVGGVIPR

-540 VDQGIKEALKNGVL
+540 VNQGIQESLQNGVL
-554 YGYPIPDVEVE
+554 YGYPIPDIEVE

-597 AVLMEPIMRVEAT
+597 PVLMEPIMKVEAT
-610 TPENYMGDVI
+610 TPDDYMGDVI
-620 GDINSRRGKVDSME
+620 GDINSRRGKVDTIG
-634 QQGSNQNIKATV
+634 QQGSNQQIKAVV

-663 GRASFYMDFSHYDKV
+663 GRANFYMDFSHYDKV
-678 PKQVEE
+678 PAQVEE

-690 SSINGASENE
+690 VKNGVEK

>member
-1 VSTDLKIVRNIGI
+1 MSAGLKIVRNIGI

-29 LYYSGKTHKIGEV
+29 LYYAGKTHRIGEV

-49 DWMEQEQERGITIT
+49 DWMAQEQERGITIT

-69 YWNDHRVNLIDTPG
+69 YWNENRINLIDTPG

-137 RIGADFYAAVKSME
+137 RVGADFHAAIKSMK
-151 DRLDAK
+151 DRLNAK
-157 PLPIALP
+157 PLPLVLP
-164 IGAGEDFKGII
+164 IGSGEDFHGVI
-175 DLITMKAIQYNEDS
+175 DLVRMKAIQYNES
-189 KGAEFEQIDIP
+189 TQGADFEYIDIP
-200 SDLVSEADK
+200 ADSVSEADK

-216 EVATYDDALMEKY
+216 EVSTYDDTLMEKY
-229 LNEEEISPEEI
+229 VNEEKISSEEI
-240 KDALKK
+240 VSALKQ
-246 GCLESAFVPTLCG
+246 GCLENAFVPTLCG

-273 VIDFLPSPTD
+273 VVAFLPSPFD
-283 IGNTE
+283 IDSTE
-288 GTLVDNS
+288 ASLVDNP
-295 DEIVSIKNSET
+295 EEKINIKNSNDA
-306 EPFTALAFK
+306 PFTALAFK
-315 IATDQFVGKL
+315 IATDPFVGRL
-325 TYIRVYSGS
+325 TYLRVYSGS

-339 FCINSNTGNKERI
+339 FCINSNTGKKERI

-365 LEEVKA
+365 LQEVKA

-380 KDTKT
+380 KNTNT
-385 GHTLSEKGDVILES
+385 GHTLSEKGDIVLES

-413 VSKNDQDQ
+413 VSKGDQDQ
-421 LAKGLNKL
+421 LAKGMSKL
-429 TEEDPTFKVK
+429 SEEDPTFKVE
-439 VDNETAQTL
+439 VDKETAQTL

-464 KREFNVNANVGKP
+464 KREFNVNANIGKP

-491 IDEKFVRQSG
+491 IDEKFIRQSG

-511 NVRPTE
+511 NVKPTE
-517 QGSGYNFIN
+517 QGSGYTFVN
-526 KIVGGVIPK
+526 KIVGGVIPR
-535 EYIPA
+535 EYIPS
-540 VDQGIKEALKNGVL
+540 VNKGIQEALQNGVL
-554 YGYPIPDVEVE
+554 YGYPIPDIEVE

-584 GSRAIITACKQAN
+584 GSRAIINACKQAN
-597 AVLMEPIMRVEAT
+597 PVLMEPIMKVEAT
-610 TPENYMGDVI
+610 TPDNYMGDVI
-620 GDINSRRGKVDSME
+620 GDINSRRGKVDTIG
-634 QQGSNQNIKATV
+634 QQGSNQHIKAVV

-663 GRASFYMDFSHYDKV
+663 GRANFYMDFSHYAKV
-678 PKQVEE
+678 PVQVEE

-690 SSINGASENE
+690 VKNGVEE

>member
-1 VSTDLKIVRNIGI
+1 MSAGLKIVRNIGI

-29 LYYSGKTHKIGEV
+29 LYYAGKTHRIGEV

-49 DWMEQEQERGITIT
+49 DWMAQEQERGITIT

-69 YWNDHRVNLIDTPG
+69 YWNENRINLIDTPG

-104 FCAVAGVEPQSET
+104 FCGVAGVEPQSET

-137 RIGADFYAAVKSME
+137 RVGADFHAAIKSMK
-151 DRLDAK
+151 DRLNAK
-157 PLPIALP
+157 PLPLVLP
-164 IGAGEDFKGII
+164 IGSGEDFHGVI
-175 DLITMKAIQYNEDS
+175 DLVRMKAIQYNES
-189 KGAEFEQIDIP
+189 TQGADFEYIDIP
-200 SDLVSEADK
+200 ADSVSEADK

-216 EVATYDDALMEKY
+216 EVSTYDDTLMEKY
-229 LNEEEISPEEI
+229 VNEEKISSEEI
-240 KDALKK
+240 VSALKQ
-246 GCLESAFVPTLCG
+246 GCLENAFVPTLCG

-273 VIDFLPSPTD
+273 VVAFLPSPFD
-283 IGNTE
+283 IDSTE
-288 GTLVDNS
+288 ASLVDNP
-295 DEIVSIKNSET
+295 EEKINIKNSDDA
-306 EPFTALAFK
+306 PFTALAFK
-315 IATDQFVGKL
+315 IATDPFVGRL
-325 TYIRVYSGS
+325 TYLRVYSGS

-339 FCINSNTGNKERI
+339 FCINSNTGKKERI

-365 LEEVKA
+365 LQEVKA

-380 KDTKT
+380 KNTNT
-385 GHTLSEKGDVILES
+385 GHTLSEKGDIVLES

-413 VSKNDQDQ
+413 VSKGDQDQ
-421 LAKGLNKL
+421 LAKGMSKL
-429 TEEDPTFKVK
+429 SEEDPTFKVE
-439 VDNETAQTL
+439 VDKETAQTL

-464 KREFNVNANVGKP
+464 KREFNVNANIGKP

-491 IDEKFVRQSG
+491 IDEKFIRQSG

-511 NVRPTE
+511 NVKPTE
-517 QGSGYNFIN
+517 QGSGYTFVN
-526 KIVGGVIPK
+526 KIVGGVIPR
-535 EYIPA
+535 EYIPS
-540 VDQGIKEALKNGVL
+540 VNKGIQEALQNGVL
-554 YGYPIPDVEVE
+554 YGYPIPDIEVE

-584 GSRAIITACKQAN
+584 GSRAIINACKQAN
-597 AVLMEPIMRVEAT
+597 PVLMEPIMKVEAT
-610 TPENYMGDVI
+610 TPDNYMGDVI
-620 GDINSRRGKVDSME
+620 GDINSRRGKVDTIG
-634 QQGSNQNIKATV
+634 QQGSNQQIKAVV

-663 GRASFYMDFSHYDKV
+663 GRANFYMDFSHYAKV
-678 PKQVEE
+678 PVQVEE

-690 SSINGASENE
+690 VKNGVEE

>member
-1 VSTDLKIVRNIGI
+1 MSAGLKIVRNIGI

-29 LYYSGKTHKIGEV
+29 LYYSGKTHRIGEV

-49 DWMEQEQERGITIT
+49 DWMAQEQERGITIT

-69 YWNDHRVNLIDTPG
+69 YWNENRINLIDTPG

-137 RIGADFYAAVKSME
+137 RVGSDFHAAIKSMK
-151 DRLDAK
+151 DRLNTK
-157 PLPIALP
+157 PLPLVLP
-164 IGAGEDFKGII
+164 IGSGEDFHGVI
-175 DLITMKAIQYNEDS
+175 DLIRMKAIQYNES
-189 KGAEFEQIDIP
+189 TQGADFEYIDIP
-200 SDLVSEADK
+200 ADLVSEANK
-209 WRNFLVE
+209 YRNFLVE
-216 EVATYDDALMEKY
+216 EVSTYDATLMEKY
-229 LNEEEISPEEI
+229 VNEEKISSEEI
-240 KDALKK
+240 VSALKQ
-246 GCLESAFVPTLCG
+246 GCLENAFVPTLCG

-268 RVLDA
+268 RLLDA
-273 VIDFLPSPTD
+273 VVAFLPSPFD
-283 IGNTE
+283 IDSTE
-288 GTLVDNS
+288 ASLVDNP
-295 DEIVSIKNSET
+295 EEKINIKNSNDA
-306 EPFTALAFK
+306 PFTALAFK
-315 IATDQFVGKL
+315 IATDPFVGRL
-325 TYIRVYSGS
+325 TYLRVYSGS

-339 FCINSNTGNKERI
+339 FCINSNTGKKERI

-365 LEEVKA
+365 LQEVKA

-380 KDTKT
+380 KNTKT

-413 VSKNDQDQ
+413 VSKGDQDQ
-421 LAKGLNKL
+421 LAKGMSKL
-429 TEEDPTFKVK
+429 SEEDPTFKVE
-439 VDNETAQTL
+439 VDKETAQTL

-464 KREFNVNANVGKP
+464 KREFNVNANIGKP

-491 IDEKFVRQSG
+491 IDEKFIRQSG

-511 NVRPTE
+511 NVKPGK
-517 QGSGYNFIN
+517 QGSGYKFVN
-526 KIVGGVIPK
+526 KIVGGVIPR

-540 VDQGIKEALKNGVL
+540 VNKGIQEALQNGVL
-554 YGYPIPDVEVE
+554 YGYPIPDIEVE

-584 GSRAIITACKQAN
+584 GSRAIINACKQAN
-597 AVLMEPIMRVEAT
+597 PVLMEPIMKVEAT
-610 TPENYMGDVI
+610 TPDDYMGDVI
-620 GDINSRRGKVDSME
+620 GDINSRRGKVDTIG
-634 QQGSNQNIKATV
+634 QQGSNQQIKAVV

-663 GRASFYMDFSHYDKV
+663 GRANFYMDFSHYAKV
-678 PKQVEE
+678 PVQVEE

-690 SSINGASENE
+690 VKNGVKE

>member
-1 VSTDLKIVRNIGI
+1 MSADLKIIRNIGI

-29 LYYSGKTHKIGEV
+29 LYYAGKTHRMGEV

-49 DWMEQEQERGITIT
+49 DWMAQEQERGITIT

-69 YWNDHRVNLIDTPG
+69 YWNENRINLIDTPG

-137 RIGADFYAAVKSME
+137 RVGADFHAAIKSMK
-151 DRLDAK
+151 DRLNAK
-157 PLPIALP
+157 PLPLILP
-164 IGAGEDFKGII
+164 IGSGEDFHGVI
-175 DLITMKAIQYNEDS
+175 DLIRMKAIQYNES
-189 KGAEFEQIDIP
+189 TQGADFEYIDIP
-200 SDLVSEADK
+200 ADLVSEANK
-209 WRNFLVE
+209 YRNFLVE
-216 EVATYDDALMEKY
+216 EVSTYDATLMEKY
-229 LNEEEISPEEI
+229 VNEEKISSEEI
-240 KDALKK
+240 VSALKQ
-246 GCLESAFVPTLCG
+246 GCLENAFVPTLCG

-273 VIDFLPSPTD
+273 VVAFLPSPFD
-283 IGNTE
+283 IDSTE
-288 GTLVDNS
+288 ASLVDNP
-295 DEIVSIKNSET
+295 EEKINIKNSYDA
-306 EPFTALAFK
+306 PFTALAFK
-315 IATDQFVGKL
+315 IATDPFVGRL
-325 TYIRVYSGS
+325 TYLRVYSGS

-339 FCINSNTGNKERI
+339 FCINSNTGKKERI

-365 LEEVKA
+365 LQEVKA

-380 KDTKT
+380 KNTKT

-413 VSKNDQDQ
+413 VSKGDQDQ
-421 LAKGLNKL
+421 LAKGMSKL
-429 TEEDPTFKVK
+429 SEEDPTFKVK
-439 VDNETAQTL
+439 VDKETAQTL

-464 KREFNVNANVGKP
+464 RREFNVNANIGKP

-491 IDEKFVRQSG
+491 IDEKFIRQSG

-511 NVRPTE
+511 NVKPGE
-517 QGSGYNFIN
+517 QGSGYKFVN
-526 KIVGGVIPK
+526 KIVGGVIPR

-540 VDQGIKEALKNGVL
+540 VDKGIQEALQNGVL
-554 YGYPIPDVEVE
+554 YGYPIPDIEVE

-584 GSRAIITACKQAN
+584 GSRAIINACKQAN
-597 AVLMEPIMRVEAT
+597 PVLMEPIMKVEAT

-620 GDINSRRGKVDSME
+620 GDINSRRGKVDTIG
-634 QQGSNQNIKATV
+634 QQGSNQLIKAVV

-663 GRASFYMDFSHYDKV
+663 GRANFSMDFSHYDKV
-678 PKQVEE
+678 PTQVEE

-690 SSINGASENE
+690 VKNGVEE

>member
-1 VSTDLKIVRNIGI
+1 MSAGLKIVRNIGI

-29 LYYSGKTHKIGEV
+29 LYYAGKTHRIGEV

-49 DWMEQEQERGITIT
+49 DWMAQEQERGITIT

-69 YWNDHRVNLIDTPG
+69 YWNENRINLIDTPG

-104 FCAVAGVEPQSET
+104 FCGVAGVEPQSET

-137 RIGADFYAAVKSME
+137 RVGADFHAAIKSMK
-151 DRLDAK
+151 DRLNAK
-157 PLPIALP
+157 PLPLVLP
-164 IGAGEDFKGII
+164 IGSGEDFHGVI
-175 DLITMKAIQYNEDS
+175 DLIRMKAIQYNES
-189 KGAEFEQIDIP
+189 TQGADFEYIDIP
-200 SDLVSEADK
+200 ADSVSEADK

-216 EVATYDDALMEKY
+216 EVSTYDDTLMEKY
-229 LNEEEISPEEI
+229 VNEEKISSEEI
-240 KDALKK
+240 VSALKQ
-246 GCLESAFVPTLCG
+246 GCLENAFVPTLCG

-273 VIDFLPSPTD
+273 VVAFLPSPFD
-283 IGNTE
+283 IESTE
-288 GTLVDNS
+288 ASLVDNP
-295 DEIVSIKNSET
+295 EEKINIKNSNDA
-306 EPFTALAFK
+306 PFTALAFK
-315 IATDQFVGKL
+315 IATDPFVGRL
-325 TYIRVYSGS
+325 TYLRVYSGS

-339 FCINSNTGNKERI
+339 FCINSNTGKKERI

-365 LEEVKA
+365 LQEVKA

-380 KDTKT
+380 KNTNT
-385 GHTLSEKGDVILES
+385 GHTLSEKGDIVLES

-413 VSKNDQDQ
+413 VSKGDQDQ
-421 LAKGLNKL
+421 LAKGMSKL
-429 TEEDPTFKVK
+429 SEEDPTFKVE
-439 VDNETAQTL
+439 VDKETAQTL

-464 KREFNVNANVGKP
+464 KREFNVNANIGKP

-491 IDEKFVRQSG
+491 IDEKFIRQSG

-511 NVRPTE
+511 NVKPTE
-517 QGSGYNFIN
+517 QGSGYTFVN
-526 KIVGGVIPK
+526 KIVGGVIPR
-535 EYIPA
+535 EYIPS
-540 VDQGIKEALKNGVL
+540 VNKGIQEALQNGVL
-554 YGYPIPDVEVE
+554 YGYPIPDIEVE

-584 GSRAIITACKQAN
+584 GSRAIINACKQAN
-597 AVLMEPIMRVEAT
+597 PVLMEPIMKVEAT
-610 TPENYMGDVI
+610 TPDNYMGDVI
-620 GDINSRRGKVDSME
+620 GDINSRRGKVDTIG
-634 QQGSNQNIKATV
+634 QQGSNQHIKAVV

-663 GRASFYMDFSHYDKV
+663 GRANFYMDFSHYAKV
-678 PKQVEE
+678 PVQVEE

-690 SSINGASENE
+690 VKNGVKE

>member
-1 VSTDLKIVRNIGI
+1 MSAGLKIVRNIGI

-29 LYYSGKTHKIGEV
+29 LYYAGKTHRIGEV

-49 DWMEQEQERGITIT
+49 DWMAQEQERGITIT

-69 YWNDHRVNLIDTPG
+69 YWNENRINLIDTPG

-137 RIGADFYAAVKSME
+137 RVGADFHAAIKSMK
-151 DRLDAK
+151 DRLNAK
-157 PLPIALP
+157 PLPLVLP
-164 IGAGEDFKGII
+164 IGSGEDFHGVI
-175 DLITMKAIQYNEDS
+175 DLIRMKAIQYNES
-189 KGAEFEQIDIP
+189 TQGADFEYIDIP
-200 SDLVSEADK
+200 ADLVSEADK
-209 WRNFLVE
+209 SRNSLVE
-216 EVATYDDALMEKY
+216 EVSTYDDTLMEKY
-229 LNEEEISPEEI
+229 VNEEKISSEEI
-240 KDALKK
+240 VSALKQ
-246 GCLESAFVPTLCG
+246 GCLENAFVPTLCG

-273 VIDFLPSPTD
+273 VVAFLPSPFD
-283 IGNTE
+283 IDSTE
-288 GTLVDNS
+288 ASLVDNP
-295 DEIVSIKNSET
+295 EEKINIKNSNDA
-306 EPFTALAFK
+306 PFTALAFK
-315 IATDQFVGKL
+315 IATDPFVGRL
-325 TYIRVYSGS
+325 TYLRVYSGS

-339 FCINSNTGNKERI
+339 FCINSNTGKKERI

-365 LEEVKA
+365 LQEVKA

-380 KDTKT
+380 KNTNT
-385 GHTLSEKGDVILES
+385 GHTLSEKGDIVLES

-413 VSKNDQDQ
+413 VSKGDQDQ
-421 LAKGLNKL
+421 LAKGMSKL
-429 TEEDPTFKVK
+429 SEEDPTFKVE
-439 VDNETAQTL
+439 VDKETAQTL

-464 KREFNVNANVGKP
+464 KREFNVNANIGKP

-491 IDEKFVRQSG
+491 IDEKFIRQSG

-511 NVRPTE
+511 NVKPTE
-517 QGSGYNFIN
+517 QGSGYTFVN
-526 KIVGGVIPK
+526 KIVGGVIPR
-535 EYIPA
+535 EYIPS
-540 VDQGIKEALKNGVL
+540 VNKGIQEALQNGVL
-554 YGYPIPDVEVE
+554 YGYPIPDIEVE

-584 GSRAIITACKQAN
+584 GSRAIINACKQAN
-597 AVLMEPIMRVEAT
+597 PVLMEPIMKVEAT
-610 TPENYMGDVI
+610 TPDNYMGDVI
-620 GDINSRRGKVDSME
+620 GDINSRRGKVDTIG
-634 QQGSNQNIKATV
+634 QQGSNQQIKAVV

-663 GRASFYMDFSHYDKV
+663 GRANFYMDFSHYAKV
-678 PKQVEE
+678 PVQVEE

-690 SSINGASENE
+690 VKNGVKE

>member
-1 VSTDLKIVRNIGI
+1 MSSGLKIVRNIGI

-29 LYYSGKTHKIGEV
+29 LYYSGKTHRIGEV

-49 DWMEQEQERGITIT
+49 DWMAQEQERGITIT

-69 YWNDHRVNLIDTPG
+69 YWDENRINLIDTPG

-137 RIGADFYAAVKSME
+137 RVGADFHAAIQSMK
-151 DRLDAK
+151 DRLHTK
-157 PLPIALP
+157 PLPLLLP
-164 IGAGEDFKGII
+164 IGSGEDFHGVI
-175 DLITMKAIQYNEDS
+175 DLVRMKAIDYNES
-189 KGAEFEQIDIP
+189 TQGADFEYIDIP
-200 SDLVSEADK
+200 ADLVSEADK

-216 EVATYDDALMEKY
+216 EVSTYDDTLMEKY
-229 LNEEEISPEEI
+229 VNEEKISSEEI
-240 KDALKK
+240 VSALKQ
-246 GCLESAFVPTLCG
+246 GCLENTFVPTLCG

-273 VIDFLPSPTD
+273 VIAFLPSPVD
-283 IGNTE
+283 IDSTE
-288 GTLVDNS
+288 ASLVDNP
-295 DEIVSIKNSET
+295 EEKINIKNSDDS
-306 EPFTALAFK
+306 PFTALAFK
-315 IATDQFVGKL
+315 IATDPFVGRL
-325 TYIRVYSGS
+325 TYLRVYSGS

-339 FCINSNTGNKERI
+339 FCINSNTGKKERI

-365 LEEVKA
+365 LQEVKA

-380 KDTKT
+380 KNTNT
-385 GHTLSEKGDVILES
+385 GHTLSEKGDVVLES

-413 VSKNDQDQ
+413 VSKGDQDQ
-421 LAKGLNKL
+421 LAKGMNKL
-429 TEEDPTFKVK
+429 SEEDPTFKVA
-439 VDNETAQTL
+439 VDKETAQTL

-464 KREFNVNANVGKP
+464 KREFNVNANIGKP
-477 QVSFREAIQKSVEK
+477 QVSFREAIQKPVEK
-491 IDEKFVRQSG
+491 IDEKFIRQSG

-511 NVRPTE
+511 NVKPAE
-517 QGSGYNFIN
+517 QGSGYTFVN
-526 KIVGGVIPK
+526 KIVGGVIPR

-540 VDQGIKEALKNGVL
+540 VDQGIQESLQNGVL

-584 GSRAIITACKQAN
+584 GSRAIIAACKQAN
-597 AVLMEPIMRVEAT
+597 PVLMEPIMKVEAT
-610 TPENYMGDVI
+610 TPDDYMGDVI
-620 GDINSRRGKVDSME
+620 GDINSRRGKVDTIG
-634 QQGSNQNIKATV
+634 QQGSNQQIKAVV

-663 GRASFYMDFSHYDKV
+663 GRANFYMDFSHYDKV
-678 PKQVEE
+678 PAQVEE

-690 SSINGASENE
+690 VKNGVEE

>member
-1 VSTDLKIVRNIGI
+1 MSASLKIVRNIGI

-29 LYYSGKTHKIGEV
+29 LYYSGKTHRIGEV

-49 DWMEQEQERGITIT
+49 DWMAQEQERGITIT

-69 YWNDHRVNLIDTPG
+69 YWNENRINLIDTPG

-137 RIGADFYAAVKSME
+137 RVGADFHAAIKSMK
-151 DRLDAK
+151 DRLNTK
-157 PLPIALP
+157 PLPLVLP
-164 IGAGEDFKGII
+164 IGSGEDFHGVI
-175 DLITMKAIQYNEDS
+175 DLIRMKAIQYNES
-189 KGAEFEQIDIP
+189 TQGADFEYIDIP
-200 SDLVSEADK
+200 ADLVSEANK
-209 WRNFLVE
+209 YRNFLVE
-216 EVATYDDALMEKY
+216 EVSTYDATLMEKY
-229 LNEEEISPEEI
+229 VNEEKISSEEI
-240 KDALKK
+240 VSALKQ
-246 GCLESAFVPTLCG
+246 GCLENAFVPTLCG

-268 RVLDA
+268 RLLDA
-273 VIDFLPSPTD
+273 VVAFLPSPFD
-283 IGNTE
+283 IDSTE
-288 GTLVDNS
+288 ASLVDNP
-295 DEIVSIKNSET
+295 EEKINIKNSNDA
-306 EPFTALAFK
+306 PFTALAFK
-315 IATDQFVGKL
+315 IATDPFVGRL
-325 TYIRVYSGS
+325 TYLRVYSGS

-339 FCINSNTGNKERI
+339 FCINSNTGKKERI

-365 LEEVKA
+365 LQEVKA

-380 KDTKT
+380 KNTKT

-413 VSKNDQDQ
+413 VSKGDQDQ
-421 LAKGLNKL
+421 LAKGMSKL
-429 TEEDPTFKVK
+429 SEEDPTFKVE
-439 VDNETAQTL
+439 VDKETAQTL

-464 KREFNVNANVGKP
+464 KREFNVNANIGKP

-491 IDEKFVRQSG
+491 IDEKFIRQSG

-511 NVRPTE
+511 NVKPGK
-517 QGSGYNFIN
+517 QGSGYKFVN
-526 KIVGGVIPK
+526 KIVGGVIPR

-540 VDQGIKEALKNGVL
+540 VNKGIQEALQNGVL
-554 YGYPIPDVEVE
+554 YGYPIPDIEVE

-584 GSRAIITACKQAN
+584 GSRAIINACKQAN
-597 AVLMEPIMRVEAT
+597 PVLMEPIMKVEAT
-610 TPENYMGDVI
+610 TPDDYMGDVI
-620 GDINSRRGKVDSME
+620 GDINSRRGKVDTIG
-634 QQGSNQNIKATV
+634 QQGSNQQIKAVV

-663 GRASFYMDFSHYDKV
+663 GRANFYMDFSHYAKV
-678 PKQVEE
+678 PVQVEE

-690 SSINGASENE
+690 VKNGVEE

>member
-1 VSTDLKIVRNIGI
+1 MSADLKTVRNIGI

-29 LYYSGKTHKIGEV
+29 LYYAGKTHKIGEV

-49 DWMEQEQERGITIT
+49 DWMAQEQERGITIT

-69 YWNDHRVNLIDTPG
+69 YWDKNRVNLIDTPG

-137 RIGADFYAAVKSME
+137 RTGADFYNAIDTMKK
-151 DRLDAK
+151 RLGAK
-157 PLPIALP
+157 PLPVALP
-164 IGAGEDFKGII
+164 IGDGETFRGII
-175 DLITMKAIQYNEDS
+175 DLTTMKAIEYNENS
-189 KGAEFEQIDIP
+189 QGAEFEYIDIP
-200 SDLVSEADK
+200 DELSEDANK
-209 WRNFLVE
+209 WRNFLIE
-216 EVATYDDALMEKY
+216 EVASFEDALMEKY
-229 LNEEEISPEEI
+229 LNEEEISSEEI
-240 KDALKK
+240 KAALKK
-246 GCLESAFVPTLCG
+246 GCLENAFVPTLCG

-273 VIDFLPSPTD
+273 VIDFLPSPVD
-283 IGNTE
+283 VESIE
-288 GTLVDNS
+288 GSSVD
-295 DEIVSIKNSET
+295 DPETKIMIKNST
-306 EPFTALAFK
+306 EGPFTALAFK
-315 IATDQFVGKL
+315 IATDPFVGKL
-325 TYIRVYSGS
+325 TYIRVYSGT

-339 FCINSNTGNKERI
+339 FCINSNTGDKQRI

-380 KDTKT
+380 KNVRT
-385 GHTLSEKGDVILES
+385 GHTLSEKGDVTLES
-399 MEFPEPVVSVSIEP
+399 MEFPEPVVAVSIEP
-413 VSKNDQDQ
+413 VSKSDQDQ
-421 LAKGLNKL
+421 LAKGMNKL
-429 TEEDPTFKVK
+429 SEEDPTFKVK
-439 VDNETAQTL
+439 VDSETGQTV

-491 IDEKFVRQSG
+491 VDEKFVRQSG

-517 QGSGYNFIN
+517 QGAGYKFIN
-526 KIVGGVIPK
+526 KIVGGVIPR

-540 VDQGIKEALKNGVL
+540 VDAGIQEQLKNGIL
-554 YGYPIPDVEVE
+554 HGYPIPDVEVE
-565 LVFGSYH
+565 LVYGSYH

-584 GSRAIITACKQAN
+584 GSRAIRTACKQAN
-597 AVLMEPIMRVEAT
+597 PILMEPIMAVEAT
-610 TPENYMGDVI
+610 TPDDYLGDVI
-620 GDINSRRGKVDSME
+620 GDINSRRGKVESME
-634 QQGSNQNIKATV
+634 QQGANQSIKAAV

-663 GRASFYMDFSHYDKV
+663 GRANFHMDFQQYAKV
-678 PKQVEE
+678 PVSVEE
-684 KLMKTR
+684 KLMK
-690 SSINGASENE
+690 SQSKNGAS

>member
-1 VSTDLKIVRNIGI
+1 MSAGLKIVRNIGI

-29 LYYSGKTHKIGEV
+29 LYYAGKTHRIGEV

-49 DWMEQEQERGITIT
+49 DWMAQEQERGITIT

-69 YWNDHRVNLIDTPG
+69 YWNENRINLIDTPG

-104 FCAVAGVEPQSET
+104 FCGVAGVEPQSET

-137 RIGADFYAAVKSME
+137 RVGADFHAAIQSMK
-151 DRLDAK
+151 DRLNAK
-157 PLPIALP
+157 PLPLVLP
-164 IGAGEDFKGII
+164 IGSGEDFHGVI
-175 DLITMKAIQYNEDS
+175 DLVRMKAIQYNES
-189 KGAEFEQIDIP
+189 TQGADFEYIDIP
-200 SDLVSEADK
+200 ADLVSDADK

-216 EVATYDDALMEKY
+216 EVSTYDDTLMEKY
-229 LNEEEISPEEI
+229 VNEEKISSEEI
-240 KDALKK
+240 VSALKQ
-246 GCLESAFVPTLCG
+246 GCLENAFVPTLCG

-273 VIDFLPSPTD
+273 VVAFLPSPFD
-283 IGNTE
+283 IESTE
-288 GTLVDNS
+288 ASLVDNP
-295 DEIVSIKNSET
+295 EEKINIKNSDDA
-306 EPFTALAFK
+306 PFTALAFK
-315 IATDQFVGKL
+315 IATDPFVGRL
-325 TYIRVYSGS
+325 TYLRVYSGS

-339 FCINSNTGNKERI
+339 FCINSNTGKKERI

-365 LEEVKA
+365 LQEVKA

-380 KDTKT
+380 KNTNT
-385 GHTLSEKGDVILES
+385 GHTLSEKGDIVLES

-413 VSKNDQDQ
+413 VSKGDQDQ
-421 LAKGLNKL
+421 LAKGMSKL
-429 TEEDPTFKVK
+429 SEEDPTFKVE
-439 VDNETAQTL
+439 VDKETAQTL

-464 KREFNVNANVGKP
+464 KREFNVNANIGKP

-491 IDEKFVRQSG
+491 IDEKFIRQSG

-511 NVRPTE
+511 NVKPTE
-517 QGSGYNFIN
+517 QGSGYTFVN
-526 KIVGGVIPK
+526 KIVGGVIPR

-540 VDQGIKEALKNGVL
+540 VNKGIQEALQNGVL
-554 YGYPIPDVEVE
+554 YGYPIPDIEVE

-584 GSRAIITACKQAN
+584 GSRAIINACKQAN
-597 AVLMEPIMRVEAT
+597 PVLMEPIMKVEAT
-610 TPENYMGDVI
+610 TPDNYMGDVI
-620 GDINSRRGKVDSME
+620 GDINSRRGKVDTIG
-634 QQGSNQNIKATV
+634 QQGSNQHIKAVV

-663 GRASFYMDFSHYDKV
+663 GRANFYMDFSHYAKV
-678 PKQVEE
+678 PVQVEE

-690 SSINGASENE
+690 VKNGVKE

>member
-1 VSTDLKIVRNIGI
+1 MSSGLKIVRNIGI

-29 LYYSGKTHKIGEV
+29 LYYSGKTHRIGEV

-49 DWMEQEQERGITIT
+49 DWMAQEQERGITIT

-69 YWNDHRVNLIDTPG
+69 YWDENRINLIDTPG

-137 RIGADFYAAVKSME
+137 RVGADFHAAIQSMR
-151 DRLDAK
+151 DRLNAK
-157 PLPIALP
+157 PLPLLLP
-164 IGAGEDFKGII
+164 IGSGEDFHGVI
-175 DLITMKAIQYNEDS
+175 DLVRMKAIDYNES
-189 KGAEFEQIDIP
+189 TQGADFEYIDIP
-200 SDLVSEADK
+200 ADLVSEADK

-216 EVATYDDALMEKY
+216 EVSTYDDTLMEKY
-229 LNEEEISPEEI
+229 VNEEKISSEEI
-240 KDALKK
+240 VSALKQ
-246 GCLESAFVPTLCG
+246 GCLENAFVPTLCG

-273 VIDFLPSPTD
+273 VVAFLPSPVD
-283 IGNTE
+283 IDSTE
-288 GTLVDNS
+288 ASLVDNP
-295 DEIVSIKNSET
+295 EEKINIKNSDDS
-306 EPFTALAFK
+306 PFTALAFK
-315 IATDQFVGKL
+315 IATDPFVGRL
-325 TYIRVYSGS
+325 TYLRVYSGS

-339 FCINSNTGNKERI
+339 FCINSNTGKKERI

-365 LEEVKA
+365 LQEVKA

-380 KDTKT
+380 KNTNT
-385 GHTLSEKGDVILES
+385 GHTLSEKGDVVLES

-413 VSKNDQDQ
+413 VSKGDQDQ
-421 LAKGLNKL
+421 LAKGMNKL
-429 TEEDPTFKVK
+429 SEEDPTFKVA
-439 VDNETAQTL
+439 VDKETAQTL

-464 KREFNVNANVGKP
+464 KREFNVNANIGKP
-477 QVSFREAIQKSVEK
+477 QVSFREAIQKPVEK
-491 IDEKFVRQSG
+491 IDEKFIRQSG

-511 NVRPTE
+511 NVKPAE
-517 QGSGYNFIN
+517 QGSGYTFVN
-526 KIVGGVIPK
+526 KIVGGVIPR

-540 VDQGIKEALKNGVL
+540 VDQGIQESLQNGVL
-554 YGYPIPDVEVE
+554 YGYPIPDIEVE

-584 GSRAIITACKQAN
+584 GSRAIIAACKQAN
-597 AVLMEPIMRVEAT
+597 PVLMEPIMKVEAT
-610 TPENYMGDVI
+610 TPDDYMGDVI
-620 GDINSRRGKVDSME
+620 GDINSRRGKVDTIG
-634 QQGSNQNIKATV
+634 QQGSNQQIKAVV

-663 GRASFYMDFSHYDKV
+663 GRANFYMDFSHYDKV
-678 PKQVEE
+678 PAQVEE

-690 SSINGASENE
+690 VKNGVEE

>member
-1 VSTDLKIVRNIGI
+1 MSAGLKIVRNIGI

-29 LYYSGKTHKIGEV
+29 LYYAGKTHRIGEV

-49 DWMEQEQERGITIT
+49 DWMAQEQERGITIT

-69 YWNDHRVNLIDTPG
+69 YWNENRINLIDTPG

-104 FCAVAGVEPQSET
+104 FCGVAGVEPQSET

-137 RIGADFYAAVKSME
+137 RVGADFHAAIKSMK
-151 DRLDAK
+151 DRLNAK
-157 PLPIALP
+157 PLPLVLP
-164 IGAGEDFKGII
+164 IGSGEDFHGVI
-175 DLITMKAIQYNEDS
+175 DLVRMKAIQYNES
-189 KGAEFEQIDIP
+189 TQGADFEYIDIP
-200 SDLVSEADK
+200 ADLVSEADK
-209 WRNFLVE
+209 SRNSLVE
-216 EVATYDDALMEKY
+216 EVSTYDDTLMEKY
-229 LNEEEISPEEI
+229 VNEEKISSEEI
-240 KDALKK
+240 VSALKQ
-246 GCLESAFVPTLCG
+246 GCLENAFVPTLCG

-273 VIDFLPSPTD
+273 VVAFLPSPFD
-283 IGNTE
+283 IDSTE
-288 GTLVDNS
+288 ASLVDNP
-295 DEIVSIKNSET
+295 EEKINIKNSDDA
-306 EPFTALAFK
+306 PFTALAFK
-315 IATDQFVGKL
+315 IATDPFVGRL
-325 TYIRVYSGS
+325 TYLRVYSGS

-339 FCINSNTGNKERI
+339 FCINSNTGKKERI

-365 LEEVKA
+365 LQEVKA

-380 KDTKT
+380 KNTNT
-385 GHTLSEKGDVILES
+385 GHTLSEKGDIVLES

-413 VSKNDQDQ
+413 VSKGDQDQ
-421 LAKGLNKL
+421 LAKGMSKL
-429 TEEDPTFKVK
+429 SEEDPTFKVE
-439 VDNETAQTL
+439 VDKETAQTL

-464 KREFNVNANVGKP
+464 KREFNVNANIGKP

-491 IDEKFVRQSG
+491 IDEKFIRQSG

-511 NVRPTE
+511 NVKPTE
-517 QGSGYNFIN
+517 QGSGYTFVN
-526 KIVGGVIPK
+526 KIVGGVIPR

-540 VDQGIKEALKNGVL
+540 VNKGIQEALQNGVL
-554 YGYPIPDVEVE
+554 YGYPIPDIEVE

-584 GSRAIITACKQAN
+584 GSRAIINACKQAN
-597 AVLMEPIMRVEAT
+597 PVLMEPIMKVEAT
-610 TPENYMGDVI
+610 TPDNYMGDVI
-620 GDINSRRGKVDSME
+620 GDINSRRGKVDTIG
-634 QQGSNQNIKATV
+634 QQGSNQHIKAVV

-663 GRASFYMDFSHYDKV
+663 GRANFYMDFSHYAKV
-678 PKQVEE
+678 PVQVEE

-690 SSINGASENE
+690 VKNGVKE

>member
-1 VSTDLKIVRNIGI
+1 

-29 LYYSGKTHKIGEV
+29 LYYSGKTHRIGEV

-49 DWMEQEQERGITIT
+49 DWMAQEQERGITIT

-69 YWNDHRVNLIDTPG
+69 YWNENRINLIDTPG

-137 RIGADFYAAVKSME
+137 RVGADFHAAIKSMK
-151 DRLDAK
+151 DRLNTK
-157 PLPIALP
+157 PLPLVLP
-164 IGAGEDFKGII
+164 IGSGEDFHGVI
-175 DLITMKAIQYNEDS
+175 DLIRMKAIQYNES
-189 KGAEFEQIDIP
+189 TQGADFEYIDIP
-200 SDLVSEADK
+200 ADLVSEANK
-209 WRNFLVE
+209 YRNFLVE
-216 EVATYDDALMEKY
+216 EVSTYDATLMEKY
-229 LNEEEISPEEI
+229 VNEEKISSEEI
-240 KDALKK
+240 VSALKQ
-246 GCLESAFVPTLCG
+246 GCLENAFVPTLCG

-268 RVLDA
+268 RLLDA
-273 VIDFLPSPTD
+273 VVAFLPSPFD
-283 IGNTE
+283 IDSTE
-288 GTLVDNS
+288 ASLVDNP
-295 DEIVSIKNSET
+295 EEKINIKNSDDA
-306 EPFTALAFK
+306 PFTALAFK
-315 IATDQFVGKL
+315 IATDPFVGRL
-325 TYIRVYSGS
+325 TYLRVYSGS

-339 FCINSNTGNKERI
+339 FCINSNTGKKERI

-365 LEEVKA
+365 LQEVKA

-380 KDTKT
+380 KNTNT

-413 VSKNDQDQ
+413 VSKGDQDQ
-421 LAKGLNKL
+421 LAKGMRKL
-429 TEEDPTFKVK
+429 SEEDPTFKVE
-439 VDNETAQTL
+439 VDKETAQTL

-464 KREFNVNANVGKP
+464 KREFNVNANIGKP

-491 IDEKFVRQSG
+491 IDEKFIRQSG

-511 NVRPTE
+511 NVKPTE
-517 QGSGYNFIN
+517 QGSGYTFVN
-526 KIVGGVIPK
+526 KIVGGVIPR

-540 VDQGIKEALKNGVL
+540 VNKGIQEALQNGVL
-554 YGYPIPDVEVE
+554 YGYPIPDIEVE

-584 GSRAIITACKQAN
+584 GSRAIINACKQAN
-597 AVLMEPIMRVEAT
+597 PVLMEPIMKVEAT
-610 TPENYMGDVI
+610 TPDNYMGDVI
-620 GDINSRRGKVDSME
+620 GDINSRRGKVDTIG
-634 QQGSNQNIKATV
+634 QQGSNQQIKAVV

-663 GRASFYMDFSHYDKV
+663 GRANFYMDFSHYAKV
-678 PKQVEE
+678 PVQVEE

-690 SSINGASENE
+690 VKNGVEE

>member
-1 VSTDLKIVRNIGI
+1 MSSGLKIVRNIGI

-29 LYYSGKTHKIGEV
+29 LYYSGKTHRIGEV

-49 DWMEQEQERGITIT
+49 DWMAQEQERGITIT

-69 YWNDHRVNLIDTPG
+69 YWDENRINLIDTPG

-137 RIGADFYAAVKSME
+137 RVGADFHAAIQSMK
-151 DRLDAK
+151 DRLNAK
-157 PLPIALP
+157 PLPLLLP
-164 IGAGEDFKGII
+164 IGSGEDFHGVI
-175 DLITMKAIQYNEDS
+175 DLVRMKAIDYNES
-189 KGAEFEQIDIP
+189 TQGADFEYIDIP
-200 SDLVSEADK
+200 ADLVSEADK

-216 EVATYDDALMEKY
+216 EVSTYDDTLMEKY
-229 LNEEEISPEEI
+229 VNEEKISSEEI
-240 KDALKK
+240 VSALKQ
-246 GCLESAFVPTLCG
+246 GCLENAFVPTLCG

-273 VIDFLPSPTD
+273 VVAFLPSPVD
-283 IGNTE
+283 IDSTE
-288 GTLVDNS
+288 ASLVDNP
-295 DEIVSIKNSET
+295 EEKINIKNSDDS
-306 EPFTALAFK
+306 PFTALAFK
-315 IATDQFVGKL
+315 IATDPFVGRL
-325 TYIRVYSGS
+325 TYLRVYSGS

-339 FCINSNTGNKERI
+339 FCINSNTGKKERI

-365 LEEVKA
+365 LQEVKA

-380 KDTKT
+380 KNTNT
-385 GHTLSEKGDVILES
+385 GHTLSEKGDVVLES

-413 VSKNDQDQ
+413 VSKGDQDQ
-421 LAKGLNKL
+421 LAKGMNKL
-429 TEEDPTFKVK
+429 SEEDPTFKVA
-439 VDNETAQTL
+439 VDKETAQTL

-464 KREFNVNANVGKP
+464 KREFNVNANIGKP
-477 QVSFREAIQKSVEK
+477 QVSFREAIQKPVEK
-491 IDEKFVRQSG
+491 IDEKFIRQSG

-511 NVRPTE
+511 NVKPGE
-517 QGSGYNFIN
+517 QGSGYTFVN
-526 KIVGGVIPK
+526 KIVGGVIPR

-540 VDQGIKEALKNGVL
+540 VDQGIQESLQNGVL

-584 GSRAIITACKQAN
+584 GSRAIIAACKQAN
-597 AVLMEPIMRVEAT
+597 PVLMEPIMKVEAT
-610 TPENYMGDVI
+610 TPDDYMGDVI
-620 GDINSRRGKVDSME
+620 GDINSRRGKVDTIG
-634 QQGSNQNIKATV
+634 QQGSNQQIKAVV

-663 GRASFYMDFSHYDKV
+663 GRANFFMDFSHYDKV
-678 PKQVEE
+678 PAQVEE

-690 SSINGASENE
+690 VKNGVEE

>member
-1 VSTDLKIVRNIGI
+1 MSAGLKIVRNIGI

-29 LYYSGKTHKIGEV
+29 LYYAGKTHRIGEV

-49 DWMEQEQERGITIT
+49 DWMAQEQERGITIT

-69 YWNDHRVNLIDTPG
+69 YWNENRINLIDTPG

-137 RIGADFYAAVKSME
+137 RVGADFHAAIKSMK
-151 DRLDAK
+151 DRLNTK
-157 PLPIALP
+157 PLPLVLP
-164 IGAGEDFKGII
+164 IGSGEDFHGVI
-175 DLITMKAIQYNEDS
+175 DLIRMKAIQYNES
-189 KGAEFEQIDIP
+189 TQGADFEYIDIP
-200 SDLVSEADK
+200 ADLVSEADK
-209 WRNFLVE
+209 SRNSLVE
-216 EVATYDDALMEKY
+216 EVSTYDDTLMEKY
-229 LNEEEISPEEI
+229 VNEEKISSEEI
-240 KDALKK
+240 VSALKQ
-246 GCLESAFVPTLCG
+246 GCLENAFVPTLCG

-273 VIDFLPSPTD
+273 VVAFLPSPFD
-283 IGNTE
+283 IDSTE
-288 GTLVDNS
+288 ASLVDNP
-295 DEIVSIKNSET
+295 EEKINIKNSNDA
-306 EPFTALAFK
+306 PFTALAFK
-315 IATDQFVGKL
+315 IATDPFVGRL
-325 TYIRVYSGS
+325 TYLRVYSGS

-339 FCINSNTGNKERI
+339 FCINSNTGKKERI

-365 LEEVKA
+365 LQEVKA

-380 KDTKT
+380 KNTKT

-413 VSKNDQDQ
+413 VSKGDQDQ
-421 LAKGLNKL
+421 LAKGMSKL
-429 TEEDPTFKVK
+429 SEEDPTFKVE
-439 VDNETAQTL
+439 VDKETAQTL

-464 KREFNVNANVGKP
+464 KREFNVNANIGKP

-491 IDEKFVRQSG
+491 IDEKFIRQSG

-511 NVRPTE
+511 NVKPTE
-517 QGSGYNFIN
+517 QGSGYTFVN
-526 KIVGGVIPK
+526 KIVGGVIPR

-540 VDQGIKEALKNGVL
+540 VNKGIQEALQNGVL
-554 YGYPIPDVEVE
+554 YGYPIPDIEVE

-584 GSRAIITACKQAN
+584 GSRAIINACKQAN
-597 AVLMEPIMRVEAT
+597 PVLMEPIMKVEAT
-610 TPENYMGDVI
+610 TPDNYMGDVI
-620 GDINSRRGKVDSME
+620 GDINSRRGKVDTIG
-634 QQGSNQNIKATV
+634 QQGSNQQIKAVV

-663 GRASFYMDFSHYDKV
+663 GRANFYMDFSHYAKV
-678 PKQVEE
+678 PVQVEE

-690 SSINGASENE
+690 VKNGVKE

>member
-1 VSTDLKIVRNIGI
+1 MSAGLKIVRNIGI

-29 LYYSGKTHKIGEV
+29 LYYAGKTHRIGEV

-49 DWMEQEQERGITIT
+49 DWMAQEQERGITIT

-69 YWNDHRVNLIDTPG
+69 YWNENRINLIDTPG

-104 FCAVAGVEPQSET
+104 FCGVAGVEPQSET

-137 RIGADFYAAVKSME
+137 RVGADFHAAIQSMK
-151 DRLDAK
+151 DRLNAK
-157 PLPIALP
+157 PLPLVLP
-164 IGAGEDFKGII
+164 IGSGEDFHGVI
-175 DLITMKAIQYNEDS
+175 DLVRMKAIQYNES
-189 KGAEFEQIDIP
+189 TQGADFEYIDIP
-200 SDLVSEADK
+200 ADSVSEADK

-216 EVATYDDALMEKY
+216 EVSTYDDTLMEKY
-229 LNEEEISPEEI
+229 VNEEKISSKEIVS
-240 KDALKK
+240 ALKQ
-246 GCLESAFVPTLCG
+246 GCLENAFVPTLCG

-273 VIDFLPSPTD
+273 VVAFLPSPFD
-283 IGNTE
+283 IESTE
-288 GTLVDNS
+288 ASLVDNP
-295 DEIVSIKNSET
+295 EEKINIKNSDDA
-306 EPFTALAFK
+306 PFTALAFK
-315 IATDQFVGKL
+315 IATDPFVGRL
-325 TYIRVYSGS
+325 TYLRVYSGS

-339 FCINSNTGNKERI
+339 FCINSNTGKKERI

-365 LEEVKA
+365 LQEVKA

-380 KDTKT
+380 KNTNT
-385 GHTLSEKGDVILES
+385 GHTLSEKGDIVLES

-413 VSKNDQDQ
+413 VSKGDQDQ
-421 LAKGLNKL
+421 LAKGMSKL
-429 TEEDPTFKVK
+429 SEEDPTFKVE
-439 VDNETAQTL
+439 VDKETAQTL

-464 KREFNVNANVGKP
+464 KREFNVNANIGKP

-491 IDEKFVRQSG
+491 IDEKFIRQSG

-511 NVRPTE
+511 NVKPTE
-517 QGSGYNFIN
+517 QGSGYTFVN
-526 KIVGGVIPK
+526 KIVGGVIPR

-540 VDQGIKEALKNGVL
+540 VNKGIQEALQNGVL
-554 YGYPIPDVEVE
+554 YGYPIPDIEVE

-584 GSRAIITACKQAN
+584 GSRAIINACKQAN
-597 AVLMEPIMRVEAT
+597 PVLMEPIMKVEAT
-610 TPENYMGDVI
+610 TPDNYMGDVI
-620 GDINSRRGKVDSME
+620 GDINSRRGKVDTIG
-634 QQGSNQNIKATV
+634 QQGSNQHIKAVV

-663 GRASFYMDFSHYDKV
+663 GRANFYMDFSHYAKV
-678 PKQVEE
+678 PVQVEE

-690 SSINGASENE
+690 VKNGVKE

>member
-1 VSTDLKIVRNIGI
+1 MSAGLKIVRNIGI

-29 LYYSGKTHKIGEV
+29 LYYAGKTHRIGEV

-49 DWMEQEQERGITIT
+49 DWMAQEQERGITIT

-69 YWNDHRVNLIDTPG
+69 YWNENRINLIDTPG

-104 FCAVAGVEPQSET
+104 FCGVAGVEPQSET

-137 RIGADFYAAVKSME
+137 RVGADFHAAIKSMK
-151 DRLDAK
+151 DRLNAK
-157 PLPIALP
+157 PLPLVLP
-164 IGAGEDFKGII
+164 IGSGEDFHGVI
-175 DLITMKAIQYNEDS
+175 DLVRMKAIQYNES
-189 KGAEFEQIDIP
+189 TQGADFEYIDIP
-200 SDLVSEADK
+200 ADSVSEADK

-216 EVATYDDALMEKY
+216 EVSTYDDTLMEKY
-229 LNEEEISPEEI
+229 VNEEKISSEEI
-240 KDALKK
+240 VSALKQ
-246 GCLESAFVPTLCG
+246 GCLENAFVPTLCG

-273 VIDFLPSPTD
+273 VVAFLPSPFD
-283 IGNTE
+283 IDSTE
-288 GTLVDNS
+288 ASLVDNP
-295 DEIVSIKNSET
+295 EEKINIKNSNDA
-306 EPFTALAFK
+306 PFTALAFK
-315 IATDQFVGKL
+315 IATDPFVGRL
-325 TYIRVYSGS
+325 TYLRVYSGS

-339 FCINSNTGNKERI
+339 FCINSNTGKKERI

-365 LEEVKA
+365 LQEVKA

-380 KDTKT
+380 KNTNT
-385 GHTLSEKGDVILES
+385 GHTLSEKGDIVLES

-413 VSKNDQDQ
+413 VSKGDQDQ
-421 LAKGLNKL
+421 LAKGMSKL
-429 TEEDPTFKVK
+429 SEEDPTFKVE
-439 VDNETAQTL
+439 VDKETAQTL

-464 KREFNVNANVGKP
+464 KREFNVNANIGKP

-491 IDEKFVRQSG
+491 IDEKFIRQSG

-511 NVRPTE
+511 NVKPTE
-517 QGSGYNFIN
+517 QGSGYTFVN
-526 KIVGGVIPK
+526 KIVGGVIPR

-540 VDQGIKEALKNGVL
+540 VNKGIQEALQNGVL
-554 YGYPIPDVEVE
+554 YGYPIPDIEVE

-584 GSRAIITACKQAN
+584 GSRAIINACKQAN
-597 AVLMEPIMRVEAT
+597 PVLMEPIMKVEAT
-610 TPENYMGDVI
+610 TPDNYMGDVI
-620 GDINSRRGKVDSME
+620 GDINSRRGKVDTIG
-634 QQGSNQNIKATV
+634 QQGSNQHIKAVV

-663 GRASFYMDFSHYDKV
+663 GRANFYMDFSHYAKV
-678 PKQVEE
+678 PVQVEE

-690 SSINGASENE
+690 VKNGVEE

>member
-1 VSTDLKIVRNIGI
+1 MSAGLKIVRNIGI

-29 LYYSGKTHKIGEV
+29 LYYSGKTHRIGEV

-49 DWMEQEQERGITIT
+49 DWMAQEQERGITIT

-69 YWNDHRVNLIDTPG
+69 YWDENRINLIDTPG

-137 RIGADFYAAVKSME
+137 RVGADFYAAIQSMK
-151 DRLDAK
+151 DRLNTK
-157 PLPIALP
+157 PLPLLLP
-164 IGAGEDFKGII
+164 IGSGEDFHGVI
-175 DLITMKAIQYNEDS
+175 DLVRMKAIDYNES
-189 KGAEFEQIDIP
+189 TQGADFEYIDIP
-200 SDLVSEADK
+200 ADSVSEADK

-216 EVATYDDALMEKY
+216 EVSTYDDTLMEKY
-229 LNEEEISPEEI
+229 VNEEKISSEEI
-240 KDALKK
+240 VSALKQ
-246 GCLESAFVPTLCG
+246 GCLENAFVPTLCG

-273 VIDFLPSPTD
+273 VVAFLPSPFD
-283 IGNTE
+283 IESTE
-288 GTLVDNS
+288 ASLVDNP
-295 DEIVSIKNSET
+295 EEKINIKNSDDA
-306 EPFTALAFK
+306 PFTALAFK
-315 IATDQFVGKL
+315 IATDPFVGRL
-325 TYIRVYSGS
+325 TYLRVYSGS

-339 FCINSNTGNKERI
+339 FCINSNTGKKERI

-365 LEEVKA
+365 LQEVKA

-380 KDTKT
+380 KNTNT
-385 GHTLSEKGDVILES
+385 GHTLSEKGDIVLES

-413 VSKNDQDQ
+413 VSKGDQDQ
-421 LAKGLNKL
+421 LAKGMSKL
-429 TEEDPTFKVK
+429 SEEDPTFKVE
-439 VDNETAQTL
+439 VDKETAQTL

-464 KREFNVNANVGKP
+464 KREFNVNANIGKP

-491 IDEKFVRQSG
+491 IDEKFIRQSG

-511 NVRPTE
+511 NVKPTE
-517 QGSGYNFIN
+517 QGSGYTFVN
-526 KIVGGVIPK
+526 KIVGGVIPR

-540 VDQGIKEALKNGVL
+540 VNKGIQEALQNGVL
-554 YGYPIPDVEVE
+554 YGYPIPDIEVE

-584 GSRAIITACKQAN
+584 GSRAIINACKQAN
-597 AVLMEPIMRVEAT
+597 PVLMEPIMKVEAT
-610 TPENYMGDVI
+610 TPDNYMGDVI
-620 GDINSRRGKVDSME
+620 GDINSRRGKVDTIG
-634 QQGSNQNIKATV
+634 QQGSNQHIKAVV

-663 GRASFYMDFSHYDKV
+663 GRANFYMDFSHYAKV
-678 PKQVEE
+678 PVQVEE

-690 SSINGASENE
+690 VKNGVKE